1 MKKCTNNRTMS
12 FRRLLSLLLG
22 LVLFMELLP
31 GGLTVVGDASDA
43 VTVTVD
49 GAKTTQVTLPQSGR
63 VTLEA
68 ASETGDT
75 DYQWQIQLDGD
86 WVNIYDATAATL
98 TLTYAMVSPAL
109 EGGSAAVRCA
119 VGGESA
125 SDAVRVTVS
134 YDVEADSADLNRQKD
149 ELAQGMSAAAA
160 PRRTQRRS
168 LRSGAPEYI
177 NITVNYLDAVTGLPI
192 YTGFSATING
202 GKPYSQT
209 VLSPTYLG
217 YAPYWN
223 PGDPDTTDP
232 GAATESAQSL
242 TLSVGADYTGETYT
256 VNVYYKAIAVP
267 YAVRYYF
274 QNIHDDMYTEN
285 VDYYRQSSDLTG
297 TIIANDDLK
306 LDEDRARGFTK
317 LYHYPEAVAADGSTV
332 FECYYDRNYYQVKL
346 DANGGYGSEHV
357 YARYGTPF
365 VATTPTRHGYRFAG
379 WDKLGEDGKGDGKA
393 DNPLPTT
400 VPAENASYIALW
412 ESADTTYT
420 VVYWLKKPESNS
432 KLTAECTAEDMTY
445 ITSVTVD
452 AKAGDI
458 VNPRNDPDH
467 MGIYSPKLEESTYI
481 CDNRDHMADPNKHTD
496 ACKLGSTLRHYV
508 YDGTQMQVEVQGD
521 GSTVI
526 NTVYSRREYTL
537 RFYYGCASNDS
548 GTPHYYV
555 VGGSTYNFGNKDEKT
570 HPCPDVS
577 DYNDMTLL
585 ERVKSV
591 WGEVQVPDGED
602 MSSLISEEHRAA
614 YKLGTLPEDGSY
626 NSSQRK
632 YYYLEFTAPYGAD
645 ISDLWPS
652 EVFDNVPLTDAEKVK
667 HTSNGGSSHLD
678 NDGWGN
684 YAYFA
689 GWNGEFNIK
698 YTQDHSNS
706 TIKCY
711 YPLLDDTLLYDESRI
726 STYGDHS
733 QVSFLAFFDNG
744 ANVKWSIPR
753 QWIYKLYVEVLP
765 GHEEDAGVVPRTVDG
780 VPRYYMLYD
789 TVFANDDN
797 TTIGHQTDPPLP
809 GFTCMRDKTGGSE
822 PETNEP
828 LADGRESYTAN
839 FYYNRNSYTL
849 TAQNYDEIIQ
859 YNDVLYQADL
869 DRRMYDLLLM
879 PYPKPLEKYA
889 YELGGWYTSPGCFPG
904 SEYVPGSTMP
914 AHNVAL
920 YAGWKPVQRTVKM
933 FLSLADMREYQA
945 KGDDAQVHYYTQV
958 VDHGS
963 TLGEIAD
970 PTDPS
975 GHEYT
980 FGGWFYEKS
989 GKKVALTPT
998 DTAVKEDL
1006 LVYAEWSH
1014 LTAQPYLIH
1023 YVLKETADAEWKALL
1038 GHASLFSP
1046 EDGKAYTVTN
1056 GSGESRTYIYY
1067 AGEGGGYHQQIA
1079 ADSRGYANQGST
1091 RTFYPKAGD
1100 PYNQLYSGFNTG
1112 HYPTLASHSI
1122 TMEEDTPS
1130 NPTVN
1135 VFTFYYVHAATVSYK
1150 VEYRYHDTGELIESE
1165 STGTGSVEKETSKA
1179 VVTERFAVVKDCV
1192 PDAFYKRLVL
1202 AVVRGEDGTY
1212 VGSPDNVVTFYY
1224 TKNIENAYYAI
1235 HYMLQNVDAATDV
1248 PQSEGSGTYSNYT
1261 ESTVYTEGIGQ
1272 ISATISITPQKFSGF
1287 TMRDTAVVRWG
1298 NSSNTVPVNA
1308 GAFSLTVQKEGT
1320 ELYVFYT
1327 RNTQNYVVRYL
1338 RYGSNPHTTRP
1349 EDELAASKTSSGK
1362 YGAVVSEKAATIEGY
1377 NCVSNLS
1384 QSIVLRPDN
1393 SQNEIIFY
1401 YEPLQYTVEYR
1412 VWAYGG
1418 GTLNNTLEVV
1428 EGKNS
1433 FKGATPAAKSGY
1445 TFDGWYQN
1453 AECTIPVR
1461 EKGTMDDATGKLTP
1475 KRSELLPAPQTNVFY
1490 ARFKAVYG
1498 NVTITREATEDESNG
1513 VGTYV
1518 YRLTSEDNPA
1528 YVVEV
1533 TVAKGGSTT
1542 VYDLPC
1548 GSYKVEQVNS
1558 WSWRYADGAQ
1568 TVEIQQDKPK
1578 TVTFDGA
1585 AVKEKWLTG
1594 SSDAVVNRREA

>member
-63 VTLEA
+63 ITLEA

-98 TLTYAMVSPAL
+98 ALTYAMVSPAL
-109 EGGSAAVRCA
+109 EKGSAAVRCA
-119 VGGESA
+119 VGGESV

-134 YDVEADSADLNRQKD
+134 YDVEADSADLNRQK
-149 ELAQGMSAAAA
+149 EALAQGVSAAAA

-177 NITVNYLDAVTGLPI
+177 NVTVNYLDAVTSLPI
-192 YTGFSATING
+192 YTGFSATIKG
-202 GKPYSQT
+202 GELYSQT

-223 PGDPDTTDP
+223 PTDPATTDP
-232 GAATESAQSL
+232 NTAMVSAQSL
-242 TLSVGADYTGETYT
+242 ALSVGAEYTEATYT

-285 VDYYRQSSDLTG
+285 VDLYRRGSALTG

-306 LDEDRARGFTK
+306 LDEERARGFTK

-379 WDKLGEDGKGDGKA
+379 WDKLGENGEGDGKA
-393 DNPLPTT
+393 DALSST
-400 VPAENASYIALW
+400 VPAENASYKALW

-420 VVYWLKKPESNS
+420 VVYWLKNAEGSEYDYMGSQKRSAVAGEVVSGDASWLTADSNICGLTEDGGHIHNEGCKPELFRHSQYEKADEN
-432 KLTAECTAEDMTY
+432 
-445 ITSVTVD
+445 VT
-452 AKAGDI
+452 I
-458 VNPRNDPDH
+458 
-467 MGIYSPKLEESTYI
+467 E
-481 CDNRDHMADPNKHTD
+481 
-496 ACKLGSTLRHYV
+496 
-508 YDGTQMQVEVQGD
+508 GD
-521 GSTVI
+521 GST
-526 NTVYSRREYTL
+526 TVNIYYTRKSYTL
-537 RFYYGCASNDS
+537 RFYYGHAWNDS
-548 GTPHYYV
+548 GTPRYYV
-555 VGGSTYNFGNKDEKT
+555 VGGSTYNFGNIA
-570 HPCPDVS
+570 HQCPDVS

-585 ERVKSV
+585 ERVKGE

-614 YKLGTLPEDGSY
+614 YTLGTLPEDGSY
-626 NSSQRK
+626 NSNQHK

-652 EVFDNVPLTDAEKVK
+652 EVFNKVPLTDAEKAT
-667 HTSNGGSSHLD
+667 HTSNGGSGHLD

-698 YTQDHSNS
+698 YTQDNSNS

-726 STYGDHS
+726 STYGDS
-733 QVSFLAFFDNG
+733 DRVSFLAFFDNG

-839 FYYNRNSYTL
+839 FYYNRNRYTL

-869 DRRMYDLLLM
+869 DRKMYDLLLM

-889 YELGGWYTSPGCFPG
+889 YKLGGWYTSPGCFPG

-914 AHNVAL
+914 EHDISL
-920 YAGWKPVQRTVKM
+920 YAKWEPVTYTVRLFKNRK
-933 FLSLADMREYQA
+933 DMETYQTTGNEA
-945 KGDDAQVHYYTQV
+945 LVYHTQV

-998 DTAVKEDL
+998 DTAVKENL

-1023 YVLKETADAEWKALL
+1023 YVLKETADEEWKALL
-1038 GHASLFSP
+1038 DHASLFSP

-1067 AGEGGGYHQQIA
+1067 AGEGGGYHRQIA

-1100 PYNQLYSGFNTG
+1100 PYNQLYSGFNSG
-1112 HYPTLASHSI
+1112 YYPTLASHSI

-1135 VFTFYYVHAATVSYK
+1135 VFTFYYVHAAKVSYK
-1150 VEYRYHDTGELIESE
+1150 VEYRYHDTGELIES
-1165 STGTGSVEKETSKA
+1165 TTADGTGFVKKETSKA
-1179 VVTERFAVVKDCV
+1179 VVTERFAVVKDYV

-1202 AVVRGEDGTY
+1202 AVVEDGKGGY

-1224 TKNIENAYYAI
+1224 TKNIENAYYAV
-1235 HYMLQNVDAATDV
+1235 HYMLQNVDAATDELSLK
-1248 PQSEGSGTYSNYT
+1248 QDGTYANYT

-1272 ISATISITPQKFSGF
+1272 IGATISITPQEFGGF
-1287 TMRDTAVVRWG
+1287 TMRSTASVRCGGSSDTVQ
-1298 NSSNTVPVNA
+1298 VNDA

-1338 RYGSNPHTTRP
+1338 RYGSNPHSTQP
-1349 EDELAASKTSSGK
+1349 GDELADSKTGNGK
-1362 YGAVVSEKAATIEGY
+1362 YGAVVTATAESIDGY
-1377 NCVSNLS
+1377 HCVSNLS

-1412 VWAYGG
+1412 VWAYNG
-1418 GTLNNTLEVV
+1418 GTLDNTLEVV
-1428 EGKNS
+1428 VEKNP
-1433 FKGATPAAKSGY
+1433 FKGATPTAKSGY
-1445 TFDGWYQN
+1445 TFVGWYQD
-1453 AECTIPVR
+1453 AACTIPVG
-1461 EKGTMDDATGKLTP
+1461 EKGTVDATGKLTP

-1498 NVTITREATEDESNG
+1498 NVTITREAREDESNG
-1513 VGTYV
+1513 DGTYV
-1518 YRLTSEDNPA
+1518 YRLTSKDNPA

-1533 TVAKGGSTT
+1533 TVPAGGSTT

-1548 GSYKVEQVNS
+1548 GSYTVEQVNS

-1568 TVEIQQDKPK
+1568 TVTVEDGKTE
-1578 TVTFDGA
+1578 TVTFDRS

>member
-119 VGGESA
+119 VGGESV

-134 YDVEADSADLNRQKD
+134 YDVEADSADLNRQK
-149 ELAQGMSAAAA
+149 EALAQGMSAAAA
-160 PRRTQRRS
+160 PRRTQRRAS
-168 LRSGAPEYI
+168 RSGAPEYI
-177 NITVNYLDAVTGLPI
+177 HVTVNYLDAVTGLPI
-192 YTGFSATING
+192 YTGFSATISG
-202 GKPYSQT
+202 GELYSQK

-223 PGDPDTTDP
+223 PDDPATADP
-232 GAATESAQSL
+232 STATVSAQSL
-242 TLSVGADYTGETYT
+242 ALSVRADYTGATYT

-274 QNIHDDMYTEN
+274 QNINDDMYTEN

-306 LDEDRARGFTK
+306 LDEEQARGFTK

-379 WDKLGEDGKGDGKA
+379 WDKLDENGKGDGDA
-393 DNPLPTT
+393 DALSST

-412 ESADTTYT
+412 KSADTTYT
-420 VVYWLKKPESNS
+420 VVYWLRNAEGTEYDYMGSQKRPAVAGEVVSGDASWLTADSYICGLTEDAGHTHGEGCKPE
-432 KLTAECTAEDMTY
+432 LFRH
-445 ITSVTVD
+445 SVYE
-452 AKAGDI
+452 KA
-458 VNPRNDPDH
+458 
-467 MGIYSPKLEESTYI
+467 
-481 CDNRDHMADPNKHTD
+481 
-496 ACKLGSTLRHYV
+496 
-508 YDGTQMQVEVQGD
+508 DGNVTIKGD
-521 GSTVI
+521 GST
-526 NTVYSRREYTL
+526 TVNLYYTRKSYTL
-537 RFYYGCASNDS
+537 RFYYAKEHVPAKDTDNPGDS
-548 GTPHYYV
+548 DTPIYYV
-555 VGGSTYNFGNKDEKT
+555 VGGSTRPFGFYQETGSCARPKKDGKTVNDVESLLYN
-570 HPCPDVS
+570 
-577 DYNDMTLL
+577 
-585 ERVKSV
+585 VKSGD
-591 WGEVQVPDGED
+591 WGVVSGLPTIQQPTGTAYTYTLGTYPDG
-602 MSSLISEEHRAA
+602 
-614 YKLGTLPEDGSY
+614 GGY
-626 NSSQRK
+626 NAKGDRFH
-632 YYYLEFTAPYGAD
+632 YLEFTVPYGTD
-645 ISDLWPS
+645 LLHLWPTE
-652 EVFDNVPLTDAEKVK
+652 EVFGQIQTARSGYNANKANE
-667 HTSNGGSSHLD
+667 HL
-678 NDGWGN
+678 GEGQWGH

-689 GWNGEFNIK
+689 GWNGEYNVK
-698 YTQDHSNS
+698 YTQEKTNS
-706 TIKCY
+706 TIKCL
-711 YPLLDDTLLYDESRI
+711 YPVLNDDLLYAEKLIGQWGDA
-726 STYGDHS
+726 ST
-733 QVSFLAFFDNG
+733 VNFLGFFDNG
-744 ANVKWSIPR
+744 ADVSWSIPR

-765 GHEEDAGVVPRTVDG
+765 GHETDEGVAARTVDG
-780 VPRYYMLYD
+780 VTRYYMLYD

-797 TTIGHQTDPPLP
+797 TTIKDQTDPPLP
-809 GFTCMRDKTGGSE
+809 GFTCMRDKDGGSE
-822 PETNEP
+822 PEPNGT

-849 TAQNYDEIIQ
+849 TAQNYDEIYTYDNIP
-859 YNDVLYQADL
+859 YQDSL
-869 DRRMYDLLLM
+869 DGWMHFLLLM
-879 PYPKPLEKYA
+879 RYPETLEKGA
-889 YELGGWYTSPGCFPG
+889 YTLGGWYTSPGCFPG
-904 SEYVPGSTMP
+904 SEYVSGSTMP
-914 AHNVAL
+914 EHDISL
-920 YAGWKPVQRTVKM
+920 YAKWEPVTYTVRLFKNRK
-933 FLSLADMREYQA
+933 DMETYQTTGNEDLIL
-945 KGDDAQVHYYTQV
+945 KQKTVN
-958 VDHGS
+958 HG
-963 TLGEIAD
+963 LVLDEID
-970 PTDPS
+970 EPTDDWS
-975 GHEYT
+975 GHGYS
-980 FGGWFYEKS
+980 FNGWFYLKN
-989 GKKVALTPT
+989 GKKTAFTPT
-998 DTAVKEDL
+998 DTAVKDNL
-1006 LVYAEWSH
+1006 LVYADWGSH
-1014 LTAQPYLIH
+1014 KAQPYLIH

-1038 GHASLFSP
+1038 DDASLFSP

-1067 AGEGGGYHQQIA
+1067 AGEGGGYHRQIA
-1079 ADSRGYANQGST
+1079 GDTRGYANQGST

-1100 PYNQLYSGFNTG
+1100 PYNQLYSGFNNSG
-1112 HYPTLASHSI
+1112 YYPTLASHSI
-1122 TMEEDTPS
+1122 TMGEEP
-1130 NPTVN
+1130 NVAAPTVN
-1135 VFTFYYVHAATVSYK
+1135 VFTFYYVHAAEVSYK
-1150 VEYRYHDTGELIESE
+1150 VEYRYHGTGELIKSE
-1165 STGTGSVEKETSKA
+1165 STGTGSVAKSTSKA
-1179 VVTERFAVVKDCV
+1179 VVTERFAVVKDYV

-1202 AVVRGEDGTY
+1202 AVVEDGNGGY

-1224 TKNIENAYYAI
+1224 TKDDKNAFCAV
-1235 HYMLQNVDAATDV
+1235 HYMLQNIDAASDE
-1248 PQSEGSGTYSNYT
+1248 PSLQPDGTYANYT
-1261 ESTVYTEGIGQ
+1261 ESTVHTEGIGE
-1272 ISATISITPQKFSGF
+1272 IGATLSITPQTFGGF
-1287 TMRDTAVVRWG
+1287 TMRSTASVRWG
-1298 NSSNTVPVNA
+1298 ESSATVQVNA

-1327 RNTQNYVVRYL
+1327 RNTQSYVVRYL
-1338 RYGSNPHTTRP
+1338 RYGSDPHSTQEGDVLHEPVRDT
-1349 EDELAASKTSSGK
+1349 GK
-1362 YGAVVSEKAATIEGY
+1362 YGAVVTAAAESIDGY
-1377 NCVSNLS
+1377 HCVSTVS
-1384 QSIVLRPDN
+1384 QSIVLRPDDR
-1393 SQNEIIFY
+1393 QNEIIFY

-1418 GTLNNTLEVV
+1418 GTLDNTLEVV

-1433 FKGATPAAKSGY
+1433 FEGTTPAAKSGY
-1445 TFDGWYQN
+1445 TFDGWYQD
-1453 AECTIPVR
+1453 AACTIPVR
-1461 EKGTMDDATGKLTP
+1461 EKGTVDATGKLTP
-1475 KRSELLPAPQTNVFY
+1475 KHSELLPAPRTNVFY

-1518 YRLTSEDNPA
+1518 YRLTSKDNPA

-1533 TVAKGGSTT
+1533 TVPKGGSTT

-1548 GSYKVEQVNS
+1548 GDYTVEQVNS
-1558 WSWRYADGAQ
+1558 WSWRYADGAPTVTVKESQ
-1568 TVEIQQDKPK
+1568 TE

-1594 SSDAVVNRREA
+1594 SSDAVVNRKGD

>member
-12 FRRLLSLLLG
+12 FRRLLALLLG

-68 ASETGDT
+68 TSETGDT

-86 WVNIYDATAATL
+86 WVNIYDATAASL

-119 VGGESA
+119 AGGESV

-134 YDVEADSADLNRQKD
+134 YDVEADAADLNRQK
-149 ELAQGMSAAAA
+149 EALAQGMSAAAA

-177 NITVNYLDAVTGLPI
+177 NITVNYLDAVTSLPI

-202 GKPYSQT
+202 GKPYSQK

-223 PGDPDTTDP
+223 PADPATTDP
-232 GAATESAQSL
+232 GTATESAQSL
-242 TLSVGADYTGETYT
+242 DLSVGEGYTGETYT

-297 TIIANDDLK
+297 AIIANDDLK

-365 VATTPTRHGYRFAG
+365 VATTPTRHGYSFAG
-379 WDKLGEDGKGDGKA
+379 WDKLGEGGVGDGKA
-393 DNPLPTT
+393 DALPTT
-400 VPAENASYIALW
+400 VPAENASYVALW

-420 VVYWLKKPESNS
+420 VVYWLKNAAGTEYDYMGSQKRSAVAGEVVSGDASWLTADSNICGLTEDGGHTHNKDCKPELFRHSQYEKADEN
-432 KLTAECTAEDMTY
+432 
-445 ITSVTVD
+445 VT
-452 AKAGDI
+452 I
-458 VNPRNDPDH
+458 
-467 MGIYSPKLEESTYI
+467 E
-481 CDNRDHMADPNKHTD
+481 
-496 ACKLGSTLRHYV
+496 
-508 YDGTQMQVEVQGD
+508 GD
-521 GSTVI
+521 GST
-526 NTVYSRREYTL
+526 TVNIYYTRKSYTL
-537 RFYYGCASNDS
+537 RFYYGHAWNDS
-548 GTPHYYV
+548 GTPRYYV
-555 VGGSTYNFGNKDEKT
+555 VGGSTYNFGNIA
-570 HPCPDVS
+570 HQCPKVG

-585 ERVKSV
+585 ERVKGE

-614 YKLGTLPEDGSY
+614 YTLGTLPEDGSY
-626 NSSQRK
+626 NSNQHK

-652 EVFDNVPLTDAEKVK
+652 EVFNKVPLTDAEKAT
-667 HTSNGGSSHLD
+667 HTSNGGSGHLD

-698 YTQDHSNS
+698 YTQDNSNS

-726 STYGDHS
+726 STYGDPNR
-733 QVSFLAFFDNG
+733 VSFLAFFDNG

-765 GHEEDAGVVPRTVDG
+765 GHEEDAGVAARTVDG

-797 TTIGHQTDPPLP
+797 TTIEHQTDPPLP
-809 GFTCMRDKTGGSE
+809 GFTCMRDKAGGSE

-914 AHNVAL
+914 EHDISL
-920 YAGWKPVQRTVKM
+920 YAKWKPVTYTVRLFKNRN
-933 FLSLADMREYQA
+933 DMETYQTTGNEA
-945 KGDDAQVHYYTQV
+945 LVHYTQV
-958 VDHGS
+958 VNHGS

-970 PTDPS
+970 PIDPS

-998 DTAVKEDL
+998 DTAVKENL

-1023 YVLKETADAEWKALL
+1023 YVLKETADAEWKKLL
-1038 GHASLFSP
+1038 DEASLYSP
-1046 EDGKAYTVTN
+1046 QDGKAYTVTN

-1067 AGEGGGYHQQIA
+1067 AGEGGGYHRQIA
-1079 ADSRGYANQGST
+1079 GDTRGYANQGST

-1100 PYNQLYSGFNTG
+1100 PYNQLYSGFNSG
-1112 HYPTLASHSI
+1112 YYPTLASHSI

-1150 VEYRYHDTGELIESE
+1150 VEYRYHDTGKLIESDA
-1165 STGTGSVEKETSKA
+1165 TGGTGVVEKETSKA
-1179 VVTERFAVVKDCV
+1179 VVTERFAVVEDYV

-1202 AVVRGEDGTY
+1202 AVVEDGNGGY
-1212 VGSPDNVVTFYY
+1212 MGSQDNVVTFYY
-1224 TKNIENAYYAI
+1224 TKNIENAYYAV
-1235 HYMLQNVDAATDV
+1235 HYMLQNVDAATDE

-1272 ISATISITPQKFSGF
+1272 IGATISITPQEFSGF
-1287 TMRDTAVVRWG
+1287 TMRSTASVRCGGSSDTVQ
-1298 NSSNTVPVNA
+1298 VNDA

-1338 RYGSNPHTTRP
+1338 RYGSDPHTTRP
-1349 EDELAASKTSSGK
+1349 EDELAASKTDSGK
-1362 YGAVVSEKAATIEGY
+1362 YGAVVTATAKSIDGY
-1377 NCVSNLS
+1377 HCVSNLS

-1412 VWAYGG
+1412 VWAYNG

-1445 TFDGWYQN
+1445 TFVGWYQD
-1453 AECTIPVR
+1453 AACTIPVG
-1461 EKGTMDDATGKLTP
+1461 EKGKVDTDTKKLTP

-1498 NVTITREATEDESNG
+1498 NVTIERKATEDESNG
-1513 VGTYV
+1513 NGTYV
-1518 YRLTSEDNPA
+1518 YRLTSKDNPA

-1533 TVAKGGSTT
+1533 TVPAGGSTT
-1542 VYDLPC
+1542 VHDLPC
-1548 GSYKVEQVNS
+1548 GDYTVEQVNS
-1558 WSWRYADGAQ
+1558 WSWRYSDREQ
-1568 TVEIQQDKPK
+1568 TVEIKQDKTQ
-1578 TVTFDGA
+1578 TVTFTGS

-1594 SSDAVVNRREA
+1594 SSDAVVNRKGD

>member
-49 GAKTTQVTLPQSGR
+49 GAKTAQVTLPQSGR
-63 VTLEA
+63 VTMEA
-68 ASETGDT
+68 ASETGDM
-75 DYQWQIQLDGD
+75 DYQWQILLDGD

-109 EGGSAAVRCA
+109 EKGSAMVRCA

-125 SDAVRVTVS
+125 SDPVKVTVA
-134 YDVEADSADLNRQKD
+134 YDVEADAAALNRQRD
-149 ELAQGMSAAAA
+149 ELTQETSAAAA
-160 PRRTQRRS
+160 PRRTPRRAA
-168 LRSGAPEYI
+168 RSSAPEYI
-177 NITVNYLDAVTGLPI
+177 NVTVNYLDAVTRLPI
-192 YTGFSATING
+192 YTGFSATIKSG
-202 GKPYSQT
+202 EPYSQK

-223 PGDPDTTDP
+223 PGDPDTADP
-232 GAATESAQSL
+232 NTATVSAQSL
-242 TLSVGADYTGETYT
+242 DLSVGKDYTGETYT
-256 VNVYYKAIAVP
+256 VNVYYKAIAVS

-274 QNIHDDMYTEN
+274 QNIHDDMYSEN
-285 VDYYRQSSDLTG
+285 VDYYRRGSALTG
-297 TIIANDDLK
+297 TIIANEALG
-306 LDEDRARGFTK
+306 LDEEKTRGFTK

-365 VATTPTRHGYRFAG
+365 VATTPTRHGYRFVG
-379 WDKLGEDGKGDGKA
+379 WDKLDENGVGDGKT
-393 DNPLPTT
+393 DELPTT

-420 VVYWLKKPESNS
+420 VVYWLKNAAGTEYDYMGSQKRSAVAGEVVSGDASWLTADSYICGLTGDAGHTHNEGCKPE
-432 KLTAECTAEDMTY
+432 LFRH
-445 ITSVTVD
+445 SVYE
-452 AKAGDI
+452 
-458 VNPRNDPDH
+458 R
-467 MGIYSPKLEESTYI
+467 
-481 CDNRDHMADPNKHTD
+481 ADKNVTI
-496 ACKLGSTLRHYV
+496 
-508 YDGTQMQVEVQGD
+508 EGD
-521 GSTVI
+521 GST
-526 NTVYSRREYTL
+526 TVNIYYTRKSYTL
-537 RFYYGCASNDS
+537 RFYYGHAWNDS
-548 GTPHYYV
+548 GTPRYYV
-555 VGGSTYNFGNKDEKT
+555 VGGSTYNFGNKDEKG
-570 HPCPDVS
+570 HPCPDADS
-577 DYNDMTLL
+577 YSDMTLL
-585 ERVKSV
+585 EKVKGE

-602 MSSLISEEHRAA
+602 MSSLISEEHKAA
-614 YKLGTLPEDGSY
+614 YTLGTLPEDGSY
-626 NSSQRK
+626 NSNQHK

-645 ISDLWPS
+645 ISALWPS
-652 EVFDNVPLTDAEKVK
+652 EVFNKVPLTDAEKAT
-667 HTSNGGSSHLD
+667 HTSNGGSGHLD

-698 YTQDHSNS
+698 YTQDNSNS

-726 STYGDHS
+726 STYGDPDR
-733 QVSFLAFFDNG
+733 VSFLAFFDNG

-765 GHEEDAGVVPRTVDG
+765 GHEKDEGVAARTVDG
-780 VPRYYMLYD
+780 VTRYYMLYD
-789 TVFANDDN
+789 TVLANDDN
-797 TTIGHQTDPPLP
+797 KDIEHQTDPPLP
-809 GFTCMRDKTGGSE
+809 GFTCMRNKTGGSE
-822 PETNEP
+822 PEPNGT

-839 FYYNRNSYTL
+839 FYYNRNRYTL
-849 TAQNYDEIIQ
+849 TAQNYDEINTFDNIP
-859 YNDVLYQADL
+859 YQDSL
-869 DRRMYDLLLM
+869 DGWMHFLLPM
-879 PYPKPLEKYA
+879 NYPKTLEEHA
-889 YELGGWYTSPGCFPG
+889 YEPGGWYTSPGCFPG
-904 SEYVPGSTMP
+904 SEYVSGSTMP
-914 AHNVAL
+914 EHDISL
-920 YAGWKPVQRTVKM
+920 YAKWEPKTYTVRLFKNREAMETYQTTGDEGLVLWKRTVN
-933 FLSLADMREYQA
+933 
-945 KGDDAQVHYYTQV
+945 
-958 VDHGS
+958 HG
-963 TLGEIAD
+963 LVLDEIDD
-970 PTDPS
+970 PTDDWS
-975 GHEYT
+975 GHGYS
-980 FGGWFYEKS
+980 FNGWFYLKN
-989 GKKVALTPT
+989 GKKTAFTPA
-998 DTAVKEDL
+998 DTAVKDDL
-1006 LVYAEWSH
+1006 LVYADWGSH
-1014 LTAQPYLIH
+1014 KAQPYLIH
-1023 YVLKETADAEWKALL
+1023 YVLKETADAEWRALL
-1038 GHASLFSP
+1038 DDASLFSP

-1067 AGEGGGYHQQIA
+1067 AGEGGGYHRQIA
-1079 ADSRGYANQGST
+1079 GDTRGYANQGST

-1100 PYNQLYSGFNTG
+1100 PYNQMYSGFNSG
-1112 HYPTLASHSI
+1112 YYPTLASHSI
-1122 TMEEDTPS
+1122 TMGEEP
-1130 NPTVN
+1130 NVAAPTVN

-1165 STGTGSVEKETSKA
+1165 STGTGSVAKSTSKA

-1224 TKNIENAYYAI
+1224 TKNIENAYYAV

-1248 PQSEGSGTYSNYT
+1248 PSLRTDGTYANYT

-1272 ISATISITPQKFSGF
+1272 IGATISITPQEFSGF
-1287 TMRDTAVVRWG
+1287 TMRDTASVRWG
-1298 NSSNTVPVNA
+1298 DNSGTVQVNA

-1338 RYGSNPHTTRP
+1338 RYGSDPHKPQPGDVLHAPVNGT
-1349 EDELAASKTSSGK
+1349 GK
-1362 YGAVVSEKAATIEGY
+1362 YGAVVTAAAESIDGY
-1377 NCVSNLS
+1377 HCVSTVS
-1384 QSIVLRPDN
+1384 QSIVLRPDDR
-1393 SQNEIIFY
+1393 QNEIIFY

-1428 EGKNS
+1428 EEKNP
-1433 FKGATPAAKSGY
+1433 FEGAMPTAKSGY

-1453 AECTIPVR
+1453 AECTIPVG
-1461 EKGTMDDATGKLTP
+1461 EKGTVDDATDKLTP

-1498 NVTITREATEDESNG
+1498 NVTIERKATEDESNG

-1518 YRLTSEDNPA
+1518 YRLTSKDNPA

-1533 TVAKGGSTT
+1533 TVPKGGSTT

-1548 GSYKVEQVNS
+1548 GDYTVEQVKS
-1558 WSWRYADGAQ
+1558 WSWRYSDREQ
-1568 TVEIQQDKPK
+1568 TVEIEKDQTK

-1585 AVKEKWLTG
+1585 AVKKKWLTG

>member
-49 GAKTTQVTLPQSGR
+49 GAKATQVTLPQSGR

-86 WVNIYDATAATL
+86 WVNIHDATAATL

-109 EGGSAAVRCA
+109 EKGSAMVRCA

-125 SDAVRVTVS
+125 SDPVKVTVS
-134 YDVEADSADLNRQKD
+134 YDVEADAAALNRQRD
-149 ELAQGMSAAAA
+149 ELTQETSAAAAA
-160 PRRTQRRS
+160 PRRTQRRAS
-168 LRSGAPEYI
+168 RSSAPEYI
-177 NITVNYLDAVTGLPI
+177 NVTVNYLDAVTKLPI
-192 YTGFSATING
+192 YTGFSATIKSG
-202 GKPYSQT
+202 EPYSQK

-223 PGDPDTTDP
+223 PDDPDTTDP
-232 GAATESAQSL
+232 NTATVSAQSL
-242 TLSVGADYTGETYT
+242 ALSVGADYTEGTYT

-274 QNIHDDMYTEN
+274 QNINDDMYTEN
-285 VDYYRQSSDLTG
+285 VDYYRRDSALTG
-297 TIIANDDLK
+297 TIIANEALG
-306 LDEDRARGFTK
+306 LGEEQTRGFTK
-317 LYHYPEAVAADGSTV
+317 LYHYPEAVAEDGSTV

-379 WDKLGEDGKGDGKA
+379 WDKLDENGVGDGKA
-393 DNPLPTT
+393 DALPSAI
-400 VPAENASYIALW
+400 PAENASYIALW

-420 VVYWLKKPESNS
+420 VVYWLKNAAGTEYDYMGSQKRSAVAGEVVSGDASWLTADSYICGLTEDAGHTHNEGCKPE
-432 KLTAECTAEDMTY
+432 LFRH
-445 ITSVTVD
+445 SVYE
-452 AKAGDI
+452 KA
-458 VNPRNDPDH
+458 
-467 MGIYSPKLEESTYI
+467 
-481 CDNRDHMADPNKHTD
+481 
-496 ACKLGSTLRHYV
+496 
-508 YDGTQMQVEVQGD
+508 DGNVTIEGD
-521 GSTVI
+521 GST
-526 NTVYSRREYTL
+526 TVNIYYTRKSYTL
-537 RFYYGCASNDS
+537 RFYYAKEYVPANDTVNS
-548 GTPHYYV
+548 PANPSDTPVYSV
-555 VGGSTYNFGNKDEKT
+555 VGGSTRPFGFYQETGSCARPKKDGKTVNDVESLLYN
-570 HPCPDVS
+570 
-577 DYNDMTLL
+577 
-585 ERVKSV
+585 VKSGD
-591 WGEVQVPDGED
+591 WGEVAELPTIQQPTGTAYTYTLGTYPDG
-602 MSSLISEEHRAA
+602 
-614 YKLGTLPEDGSY
+614 GGY
-626 NSSQRK
+626 NAKGDRFH
-632 YYYLEFTAPYGAD
+632 YLEFTVPYGTD
-645 ISDLWPS
+645 LLHLWPTE
-652 EVFDNVPLTDAEKVK
+652 EVFGQIKTARSGYDQNKANE
-667 HTSNGGSSHLD
+667 HL
-678 NDGWGN
+678 GEGQWGH

-689 GWNGEFNIK
+689 GWNGEYNVK
-698 YTQDHSNS
+698 YTQEKTNS
-706 TIKCY
+706 TIKCL
-711 YPLLDDTLLYDESRI
+711 YPVLNDDLLYAEKLIGQWGDA
-726 STYGDHS
+726 ST
-733 QVSFLAFFDNG
+733 VNFLGFFDNG
-744 ANVKWSIPR
+744 ANVRWSIPR

-765 GHEEDAGVVPRTVDG
+765 GHEKDEGVAARTVDG
-780 VPRYYMLYD
+780 VTRYYMLYD

-797 TTIGHQTDPPLP
+797 KDIEHQTDPPLP

-822 PETNEP
+822 REP
-828 LADGRESYTAN
+828 NGTLADGRESYTAN

-849 TAQNYDEIIQ
+849 TAHNYDEINTYDNIP
-859 YNDVLYQADL
+859 YQDSL
-869 DRRMYDLLLM
+869 DDWMNILLLM
-879 PYPKPLEKYA
+879 PYPKPLEEHA
-889 YELGGWYTSPGCFPG
+889 YKLGGWYTSPGCFPG

-914 AHNVAL
+914 EHDISL
-920 YAGWKPVQRTVKM
+920 YAKWEPKTYTVRLFKNREAMETYQTTGDETLVIEKRTVNHG
-933 FLSLADMREYQA
+933 LALD
-945 KGDDAQVHYYTQV
+945 
-958 VDHGS
+958 
-963 TLGEIAD
+963 EIDD
-970 PTDPS
+970 PTDDWS
-975 GHEYT
+975 GHGYS
-980 FGGWFYEKS
+980 FNGWFYLKN
-989 GKKVALTPT
+989 GKKTAFTPA
-998 DTAVKEDL
+998 DTAVKDDL
-1006 LVYAEWSH
+1006 LVYADWGSH
-1014 LTAQPYLIH
+1014 KAQPYLIH

-1038 GHASLFSP
+1038 DDASLFSP

-1067 AGEGGGYHQQIA
+1067 AGEGGGYHRQIA

-1100 PYNQLYSGFNTG
+1100 PYNQMYSGFNSG
-1112 HYPTLASHSI
+1112 YYPTLASHSI
-1122 TMEEDTPS
+1122 TMGEEPNVAS
-1130 NPTVN
+1130 PTVN
-1135 VFTFYYVHAATVSYK
+1135 VFTFYYVYAATVSYK
-1150 VEYRYHDTGELIESE
+1150 VEYRYHDTGKLIESE
-1165 STGTGSVEKETSKA
+1165 STGTGFVAKSTSKA

-1202 AVVRGEDGTY
+1202 AVVEDGSGGY

-1235 HYMLQNVDAATDV
+1235 HYMLQNVDAATDE
-1248 PQSEGSGTYSNYT
+1248 PSLRTDGTYANYT

-1272 ISATISITPQKFSGF
+1272 IGATISITPQTFGGF
-1287 TMRDTAVVRWG
+1287 TMRDTASVRWG
-1298 NSSNTVPVNA
+1298 DSSDTVQVNA
-1308 GAFSLTVQKEGT
+1308 GAFSLTVRKEGT

-1338 RYGSNPHTTRP
+1338 RYGSDPHSTQQG
-1349 EDELAASKTSSGK
+1349 DVLHADASGTGK
-1362 YGAVVSEKAATIEGY
+1362 YGAVVTAAAESIDGY
-1377 NCVSNLS
+1377 HCVSTVS

-1418 GTLNNTLEVV
+1418 GTLDNTLEVV

-1433 FKGATPAAKSGY
+1433 FEGTTPAAKSGY
-1445 TFDGWYQN
+1445 TFDGWYQD

-1461 EKGTMDDATGKLTP
+1461 EKGTVDDATGKLKP
-1475 KRSELLPAPQTNVFY
+1475 ERSELLPAPRTNVFY

-1498 NVTITREATEDESNG
+1498 NVTIIREATEDESNG

-1518 YRLTSEDNPA
+1518 YRLTSKDNPA

-1533 TVAKGGSTT
+1533 TVPKGGSTT

-1558 WSWRYADGAQ
+1558 WSWRYSDREQ
-1568 TVEIQQDKPK
+1568 TVEIEKDQTK
-1578 TVTFDGA
+1578 TVTFAGA
-1585 AVKEKWLTG
+1585 STKDKWLTG
-1594 SSDAVVNRREA
+1594 SSDAVVNRKGD

>member
-1 MKKCTNNRTMS
+1 MKKCINNRTMS

-75 DYQWQIQLDGD
+75 DYQWQIQLDGA
-86 WVNIYDATAATL
+86 WVSIYDATAATL

-109 EGGSAAVRCA
+109 EKGSAMVRCA

-125 SDAVRVTVS
+125 SDPVKVTVS
-134 YDVEADSADLNRQKD
+134 YDVEADAAALNRQRD
-149 ELAQGMSAAAA
+149 ELTQETSAAAA
-160 PRRTQRRS
+160 PRRTPRRAS
-168 LRSGAPEYI
+168 RSSAPEYI
-177 NITVNYLDAVTGLPI
+177 NVTVNYLDAVTRLPI
-192 YTGFSATING
+192 YTGFSATIKSG
-202 GKPYSQT
+202 EPYSQT

-217 YAPYWN
+217 YAPYWSAEN
-223 PGDPDTTDP
+223 PDTADP
-232 GAATESAQSL
+232 NTATESAQSL
-242 TLSVGADYTGETYT
+242 ALSVGAGYTGETYT
-256 VNVYYKAIAVP
+256 VNVYYKAIAVS

-285 VDYYRQSSDLTG
+285 VDYYRQDRALTG
-297 TIIANDDLK
+297 TIIANEALG
-306 LDEDRARGFTK
+306 LGEEQTRGFTK

-379 WDKLGEDGKGDGKA
+379 WDKLNEKGEGDGKA
-393 DNPLPTT
+393 DALPTT

-420 VVYWLKKPESNS
+420 VVYWLKNAAGTEYDYMGSEKRSAVAGEVVSGDASWLTADSYICGLTEDAGHTHNEGCKPELFRHSEYEKADEN
-432 KLTAECTAEDMTY
+432 
-445 ITSVTVD
+445 VTI
-452 AKAGDI
+452 K
-458 VNPRNDPDH
+458 
-467 MGIYSPKLEESTYI
+467 
-481 CDNRDHMADPNKHTD
+481 
-496 ACKLGSTLRHYV
+496 
-508 YDGTQMQVEVQGD
+508 GD
-521 GSTVI
+521 GST
-526 NTVYSRREYTL
+526 TVNIYYTRKSYTL
-537 RFYYGCASNDS
+537 RFYYAKEYVPAEDTVKP
-548 GTPHYYV
+548 GTSDTPIYYV
-555 VGGSTYNFGNKDEKT
+555 VGGSTRPFGFYQETGVCARPKKDGKTVNDVESLLYNVQSGDWGVVAELPT
-570 HPCPDVS
+570 IQQPTGTA
-577 DYNDMTLL
+577 YTYTL
-585 ERVKSV
+585 
-591 WGEVQVPDGED
+591 GTYPDG
-602 MSSLISEEHRAA
+602 
-614 YKLGTLPEDGSY
+614 GGY
-626 NSSQRK
+626 NAKGDRFH
-632 YYYLEFTAPYGAD
+632 YLEFTVPYGTD
-645 ISDLWPS
+645 LLHLWPTE
-652 EVFDNVPLTDAEKVK
+652 EVFGQIKTARSGYDANKANE
-667 HTSNGGSSHLD
+667 HL
-678 NDGWGN
+678 GEGQWGH

-689 GWNGEFNIK
+689 GWNGEYNVK
-698 YTQDHSNS
+698 YTQEKINF
-706 TIKCY
+706 TIKCL
-711 YPLLDDTLLYDESRI
+711 YPVLNDDLLYDEELI
-726 STYGDHS
+726 GQWGDAST
-733 QVSFLAFFDNG
+733 VNFLGFFDNG
-744 ANVKWSIPR
+744 ADVKWSIPR

-765 GHEEDAGVVPRTVDG
+765 GHEKDEGVAARTVDG
-780 VPRYYMLYD
+780 VTRYYMLYD

-797 TTIGHQTDPPLP
+797 TTIEHQTDPPLP
-809 GFTCMRDKTGGSE
+809 GFTCMRNKTGGSE

-914 AHNVAL
+914 EHDISL
-920 YAGWKPVQRTVKM
+920 YAKWEPVTYTVRLFKNRK
-933 FLSLADMREYQA
+933 DMETYQTTGNEA
-945 KGDDAQVHYYTQV
+945 LVYHTQV

-998 DTAVKEDL
+998 DTAVKENL

-1023 YVLKETADAEWKALL
+1023 YVLKETADAEWKKLL
-1038 GHASLFSP
+1038 DDASLYSP
-1046 EDGKAYTVTN
+1046 QDGKAYTVTN

-1067 AGEGGGYHQQIA
+1067 AGEGGGYHRQIA

-1100 PYNQLYSGFNTG
+1100 PYNQLYSGFNSG
-1112 HYPTLASHSI
+1112 YYPTLASHSI

-1150 VEYRYHDTGELIESE
+1150 VEYRYHGTGELIESDA
-1165 STGTGSVEKETSKA
+1165 TGTGSVEKETSKA
-1179 VVTERFAVVKDCV
+1179 VVTERFAVVKDYV

-1202 AVVRGEDGTY
+1202 AVVEDGNGGY
-1212 VGSPDNVVTFYY
+1212 MGSPDNVVTFYY
-1224 TKNIENAYYAI
+1224 TKNIENAYYAV
-1235 HYMLQNVDAATDV
+1235 HYMLQNVDAATDE
-1248 PQSEGSGTYSNYT
+1248 PQSVGPGIYSNYT
-1261 ESTVYTEGIGQ
+1261 ESTVYTEGI
-1272 ISATISITPQKFSGF
+1272 SAINAYINVTPQTFSGF

-1298 NSSNTVPVNA
+1298 TDDANRREDTLENGTFTFKVRD
-1308 GAFSLTVQKEGT
+1308 EGT

-1327 RNTQNYVVRYL
+1327 RNTQTYTTYYL
-1338 RYGSNPHTTRP
+1338 RYGSNPHSTQPGDVLHAPVSGT
-1349 EDELAASKTSSGK
+1349 GK
-1362 YGAVVSEKAATIEGY
+1362 YGAVVTAAAESIDGY

-1428 EGKNS
+1428 EGNNAFRGS
-1433 FKGATPAAKSGY
+1433 VPTAKSGY
-1445 TFDGWYQN
+1445 TFVGWYQD
-1453 AECTIPVR
+1453 AACTIPVG
-1461 EKGTMDDATGKLTP
+1461 EKGTVDDATGQLTP
-1475 KRSELLPAPQTNVFY
+1475 ERSELLPAPQTNVFY

-1498 NVTITREATEDESNG
+1498 NVTITREAKEDESNG

-1518 YRLTSEDNPA
+1518 YRLTSKDNPA

-1533 TVAKGGSTT
+1533 TVPKGGSTT

-1548 GSYKVEQVNS
+1548 GSYTVEQVNS

-1568 TVEIQQDKPK
+1568 TVTVEDSQTK
-1578 TVTFDGA
+1578 TVTFDRA

>member
-68 ASETGDT
+68 ASETGDA
-75 DYQWQIQLDGD
+75 DYQWQIQLDGA

-119 VGGESA
+119 VGGESV

-134 YDVEADSADLNRQKD
+134 YDVEADSADLNRQRD
-149 ELAQGMSAAAA
+149 ELTQGMSAAAA

-177 NITVNYLDAVTGLPI
+177 NVTVNYLDAVTSLPI
-192 YTGFSATING
+192 YTGFSATIKG
-202 GKPYSQT
+202 GELYSQT

-223 PGDPDTTDP
+223 PTDPATTDP
-232 GAATESAQSL
+232 GTAMESAQSL

-285 VDYYRQSSDLTG
+285 VDYYRQSSALTG
-297 TIIANDDLK
+297 TIIANEALG
-306 LDEDRARGFTK
+306 LGEEQTRGFTK

-379 WDKLGEDGKGDGKA
+379 WDKLDENGVGDGEEDA
-393 DNPLPTT
+393 LPTT

-432 KLTAECTAEDMTY
+432 KPAAQCTAEDMTY
-445 ITSVTVD
+445 ITNVTVD

-458 VNPRNDPDH
+458 VNPHNDSDH
-467 MGIYSPKLEESTYI
+467 TGNYSPKLEESTYI
-481 CDNRDHMADPNKHTD
+481 CDNRDHMADPSKHTD

-508 YDGTQMQVEVQGD
+508 YDNTQMQVEVQGD

-537 RFYYGCASNDS
+537 RFYYGYASNDN

-570 HPCPDVS
+570 HPCPDAGS
-577 DYNDMTLL
+577 YSDMTLL
-585 ERVKSV
+585 ERVKDV
-591 WGEVQVPDGED
+591 WGEVQVPEGAD

-614 YKLGTLPEDGSY
+614 YTLGTLQAEGDSY
-626 NSSQRK
+626 NSNQRK

-698 YTQDHSNS
+698 YTQDNSNS

-726 STYGDHS
+726 STYGDPNR
-733 QVSFLAFFDNG
+733 VSFLAFFDNG
-744 ANVKWSIPR
+744 ANVSWSIPIA
-753 QWIYKLYVEVLP
+753 WHYELYLP
-765 GHEEDAGVVPRTVDG
+765 TLDNKETEGSVQKDG
-780 VPRYYMLYD
+780 VYYTLYK
-789 TVFANDDN
+789 TVEANDNNYD
-797 TTIGHQTDPPLP
+797 IGQQTCPPLP
-809 GFTCMRDKTGGSE
+809 GFTAPASKDGTKIVHKEGMS
-822 PETNEP
+822 
-828 LADGRESYTAN
+828 DGRPSI
-839 FYYNRNSYTL
+839 
-849 TAQNYDEIIQ
+849 TAQYYYTRNEYKLTLQNHNQIETKTVPYGD
-859 YNDVLYQADL
+859 DL
-869 DRRMYDLLLM
+869 DGRVDSTRVE
-879 PYPKPLEKYA
+879 YPDTLERDA
-889 YELGGWYTSPGCFPG
+889 YTFSGWYTSSGHYEG

-933 FLSLADMREYQA
+933 FRSLADMRAYQETG
-945 KGDDAQVHYYTQV
+945 KEELVYHTQV

-998 DTAVKEDL
+998 DTAVKENL

-1023 YVLKETADAEWKALL
+1023 YVLKETADEEWKKLL
-1038 GHASLFSP
+1038 GEASLYSP

-1067 AGEGGGYHQQIA
+1067 AGEGGGYHRQIA

-1100 PYNQLYSGFNTG
+1100 PYNQLYSGFNSG
-1112 HYPTLASHSI
+1112 YYPTLASHSI
-1122 TMEEDTPS
+1122 TMGEEP
-1130 NPTVN
+1130 NVAAPTVN
-1135 VFTFYYVHAATVSYK
+1135 VFTFYYVHAAEVSYK
-1150 VEYRYHDTGELIESE
+1150 VEYRYHDTGELIA
-1165 STGTGSVEKETSKA
+1165 STTADGTGFVEKKTSKA
-1179 VVTERFAVVKDCV
+1179 VVTERFAVVKDYV

-1202 AVVRGEDGTY
+1202 AVVEDANGDY

-1224 TKNIENAYYAI
+1224 TKNTKNTYYAI
-1235 HYMLQNVDAATDV
+1235 HYMLQNVDAATDE
-1248 PQSEGSGTYSNYT
+1248 PSLRPDGTYANYT
-1261 ESTVYTEGIGQ
+1261 ESTVYTEGIGE
-1272 ISATISITPQKFSGF
+1272 IGATLSITPQEFSGF

-1298 NSSNTVPVNA
+1298 NSSDTVQVNAA

-1338 RYGSNPHTTRP
+1338 RYGSDPHSTQP
-1349 EDELAASKTSSGK
+1349 GDVLHADASGTGK
-1362 YGAVVSEKAATIEGY
+1362 YGAVVTAAAESIDGY
-1377 NCVSNLS
+1377 HCVSTVS
-1384 QSIVLRPDN
+1384 QSIVLRPDDR
-1393 SQNEIIFY
+1393 QNEIIFY

-1412 VWAYGG
+1412 VWAYNG
-1418 GTLNNTLEVV
+1418 GTLDNTLEVV
-1428 EGKNS
+1428 VEKNP

-1445 TFDGWYQN
+1445 TFVGWYQD
-1453 AECTIPVR
+1453 AACTIPVR
-1461 EKGTMDDATGKLTP
+1461 EKGTVDDATGKLTP
-1475 KRSELLPAPQTNVFY
+1475 ERGKLTPAPQTNVFY

-1518 YRLTSEDNPA
+1518 YRLTSKDNPA

-1533 TVAKGGSTT
+1533 TVPKGGSTT

-1548 GSYKVEQVNS
+1548 GSYTVEQVNS
-1558 WSWRYADGAQ
+1558 WSWRYADGVQ
-1568 TVEIQQDKPK
+1568 TVTVEDSQTK
-1578 TVTFDGA
+1578 TVTFDRA

>member
-1 MKKCTNNRTMS
+1 MKKCINNRTMS

-22 LVLFMELLP
+22 LVLFMGLLP

-119 VGGESA
+119 VGGESV

-134 YDVEADSADLNRQKD
+134 YDVEADAAALNRQRD
-149 ELAQGMSAAAA
+149 ELTQGMSAAAA

-177 NITVNYLDAVTGLPI
+177 NVTVNYLDAVTSLPI
-192 YTGFSATING
+192 YTGFSATIKG
-202 GKPYSQT
+202 GELYSQT

-223 PGDPDTTDP
+223 PDDPDTTDP

-346 DANGGYGSEHV
+346 DANGGYGAEHV
-357 YARYGTPF
+357 YARYGTTF
-365 VATTPTRHGYRFAG
+365 VATTPTRHGYRFVG
-379 WDKLGEDGKGDGKA
+379 WDKLNEKGEGDGKV
-393 DNPLPTT
+393 DELPTT

-432 KLTAECTAEDMTY
+432 KPAAQCTAEDMTY
-445 ITSVTVD
+445 ITNVTVD

-458 VNPRNDPDH
+458 VNPRNDPNH
-467 MGIYSPKLEESTYI
+467 TGIYSPKLEESTYI

-508 YDGTQMQVEVQGD
+508 YESTQMQVEVQGD

-537 RFYYGCASNDS
+537 RFYYGHAWNDDS

-591 WGEVQVPDGED
+591 WGEVQVPEGED

-698 YTQDHSNS
+698 YTQDNSNS

-744 ANVKWSIPR
+744 ANVSWSIPIAWHYELYLPTLDNKETEGSVQENGVYYTR
-753 QWIYKLYVEVLP
+753 YKTVE
-765 GHEEDAGVVPRTVDG
+765 
-780 VPRYYMLYD
+780 
-789 TVFANDDN
+789 ANDNNED
-797 TTIGHQTDPPLP
+797 IGQQTCPPLP
-809 GFTCMRDKTGGSE
+809 GFTAPASKDGTKIVHAEGMS
-822 PETNEP
+822 
-828 LADGRESYTAN
+828 DGRPSI
-839 FYYNRNSYTL
+839 
-849 TAQNYDEIIQ
+849 TAQYYYTRNEYKLTLQNHNQIETETVPYGD
-859 YNDVLYQADL
+859 DL
-869 DRRMYDLLLM
+869 DGRVDSTRVQ
-879 PYPKPLEKYA
+879 YPDTLERDA
-889 YELGGWYTSPGCFPG
+889 YTFSGWYTSSGHYGG

-914 AHNVAL
+914 ANNVAL

-933 FLSLADMREYQA
+933 FLSLADMREYQSN
-945 KGDDAQVHYYTQV
+945 GDEALVHRTQV

-975 GHEYT
+975 GHEYA

-1023 YVLKETADAEWKALL
+1023 YVLKETADEEWKALL
-1038 GHASLFSP
+1038 DEASLYSP

-1165 STGTGSVEKETSKA
+1165 STGTGSVAKSTSKA
-1179 VVTERFAVVKDCV
+1179 VVTERFAVVKDYV
-1192 PDAFYKRLVL
+1192 PDAFYKRLVV
-1202 AVVRGEDGTY
+1202 AVVEDGKGGY
-1212 VGSPDNVVTFYY
+1212 MGSPDNVVTFYY
-1224 TKNIENAYYAI
+1224 TKNIGNAYYAI

-1272 ISATISITPQKFSGF
+1272 IGATISITPQEFSGF

-1338 RYGSNPHTTRP
+1338 RYGSDPHSTQV

-1362 YGAVVSEKAATIEGY
+1362 YGAVVSEKAATIDGY

-1393 SQNEIIFY
+1393 SQNYIIFY

-1412 VWAYGG
+1412 VWAYNG
-1418 GTLNNTLEVV
+1418 GTLDNTLEVV

-1445 TFDGWYQN
+1445 TFVGWYQD
-1453 AECTIPVR
+1453 AACTIPVG
-1461 EKGTMDDATGKLTP
+1461 EKGTVDDATGKLTP
-1475 KRSELLPAPQTNVFY
+1475 ERSKLLPAPQTNVFY

-1498 NVTITREATEDESNG
+1498 NVTIERKATEDESNG
-1513 VGTYV
+1513 DGTYV
-1518 YRLTSEDNPA
+1518 YRLTSQADPT
-1528 YVVEV
+1528 YIVEV
-1533 TVAKGGSTT
+1533 TVPAGGSTT

-1548 GSYKVEQVNS
+1548 GSYTVEQVDS
-1558 WSWRYADGAQ
+1558 WSWRYSDREQ
-1568 TVEIQQDKPK
+1568 TVEIEKDETK
-1578 TVTFDGA
+1578 TVKFDGA
-1585 AVKEKWLTG
+1585 AVKKKWLTG

>member
-49 GAKTTQVTLPQSGR
+49 GAKTTQVTLPQSVR

-68 ASETGDT
+68 ASETGGA

-86 WVNIYDATAATL
+86 WVNIYDATAASL

-109 EGGSAAVRCA
+109 EKGSAAVRCA

-125 SDAVRVTVS
+125 SDPVKVTVS
-134 YDVEADSADLNRQKD
+134 YDVEADAAALNRQRD
-149 ELAQGMSAAAA
+149 ELTQETSAAAAA
-160 PRRTQRRS
+160 PRRTPRRVS
-168 LRSGAPEYI
+168 RSSAPEYI
-177 NITVNYLDAVTGLPI
+177 NVTVNYLDAVTRLPI
-192 YTGFSATING
+192 YTGFSATIKG
-202 GKPYSQT
+202 GEPYSQT

-223 PGDPDTTDP
+223 PADPATTDP
-232 GAATESAQSL
+232 GAATVSAQSL
-242 TLSVGADYTGETYT
+242 ALSVGANYTGETYT

-274 QNIHDDMYTEN
+274 QNINDDMYTEN
-285 VDYYRQSSDLTG
+285 VDYYRQDRALTG
-297 TIIANDDLK
+297 TIIANEALG
-306 LDEDRARGFTK
+306 LGEEQTRGFTK

-393 DNPLPTT
+393 DTPPST

-420 VVYWLKKPESNS
+420 VVYWLKNAAGTEYDYMGSQKRSAVAGEVVSGDASWLTADSYICGLTEDGGHTHNEGCKPE
-432 KLTAECTAEDMTY
+432 LFRH
-445 ITSVTVD
+445 SVYE
-452 AKAGDI
+452 KA
-458 VNPRNDPDH
+458 
-467 MGIYSPKLEESTYI
+467 
-481 CDNRDHMADPNKHTD
+481 
-496 ACKLGSTLRHYV
+496 
-508 YDGTQMQVEVQGD
+508 DGNVTIEGD
-521 GSTVI
+521 GST
-526 NTVYSRREYTL
+526 TVNIYYTRKSYTL
-537 RFYYGCASNDS
+537 RFYYGHAWNDS
-548 GTPHYYV
+548 GTPRYYV
-555 VGGSTYNFGNKDEKT
+555 VGGSTYNFGNKDEKG
-570 HPCPDVS
+570 HPCPDADS
-577 DYNDMTLL
+577 YNDMTLL
-585 ERVKSV
+585 EKVKGE

-602 MSSLISEEHRAA
+602 MSSLISEEHKAA
-614 YKLGTLPEDGSY
+614 YTLGTLPEDGSY
-626 NSSQRK
+626 NSNQHK

-645 ISDLWPS
+645 ISNLWPS
-652 EVFDNVPLTDAEKVK
+652 EVFNKVPLTDAEKAT
-667 HTSNGGSSHLD
+667 HTLNGGSGHLD

-744 ANVKWSIPR
+744 ANVRWSIPR

-765 GHEEDAGVVPRTVDG
+765 GHENDEGVAARTVDG
-780 VPRYYMLYD
+780 VTRYYMLYN

-797 TTIGHQTDPPLP
+797 KDIEHQTDPPLP

-822 PETNEP
+822 REP
-828 LADGRESYTAN
+828 NGTLADGRESYTAN

-849 TAQNYDEIIQ
+849 TAHNYDEINTYDNIP
-859 YNDVLYQADL
+859 YQDSL
-869 DRRMYDLLLM
+869 DDWMNILLLM
-879 PYPKPLEKYA
+879 PYPKPLEEHA
-889 YELGGWYTSPGCFPG
+889 YKLGGWYTSPGCFPG

-914 AHNVAL
+914 EHDISL
-920 YAGWKPVQRTVKM
+920 YAKWEPKTYTVRLFKNREAMETYQTTGDETLVIEKRTVNHG
-933 FLSLADMREYQA
+933 LALD
-945 KGDDAQVHYYTQV
+945 
-958 VDHGS
+958 
-963 TLGEIAD
+963 EIDD
-970 PTDPS
+970 PTDDWS
-975 GHEYT
+975 GHGYS
-980 FGGWFYEKS
+980 FNGWFYLKN
-989 GKKVALTPT
+989 GKKTAFTPA
-998 DTAVKEDL
+998 DTAVKDDL
-1006 LVYAEWSH
+1006 LVYADWGSH
-1014 LTAQPYLIH
+1014 KAQPYLIH

-1038 GHASLFSP
+1038 DDASLFSP

-1067 AGEGGGYHQQIA
+1067 AGEGGGYHRQIA

-1100 PYNQLYSGFNTG
+1100 PYNQMYSGFNSG
-1112 HYPTLASHSI
+1112 YYPTLASHSI
-1122 TMEEDTPS
+1122 TMGEEP
-1130 NPTVN
+1130 NVAAPTVN

-1165 STGTGSVEKETSKA
+1165 STGTGVVEKETPKA

-1202 AVVRGEDGTY
+1202 AVVEDGSGGY
-1212 VGSPDNVVTFYY
+1212 VGSPDNLVTFYY
-1224 TKNIENAYYAI
+1224 TKDDKNAFCAV
-1235 HYMLQNVDAATDV
+1235 HYMLQNIDAASDE
-1248 PQSEGSGTYSNYT
+1248 PSLQPDGTYANYT
-1261 ESTVYTEGIGQ
+1261 ESTVHTEGIGE
-1272 ISATISITPQKFSGF
+1272 IGATLSITPQTFGGF
-1287 TMRDTAVVRWG
+1287 TMRSTASVRWG
-1298 NSSNTVPVNA
+1298 DNSATVQVNA

-1320 ELYVFYT
+1320 ELFVFYT
-1327 RNTQNYVVRYL
+1327 RNTQSYVVRYL
-1338 RYGSNPHTTRP
+1338 RYGSDPHSTKPGDVLHAPVNGT
-1349 EDELAASKTSSGK
+1349 GK
-1362 YGAVVSEKAATIEGY
+1362 YGAVVTAAAESIDGY
-1377 NCVSNLS
+1377 HCVSTVS
-1384 QSIVLRPDN
+1384 QSIVLRPDDR
-1393 SQNEIIFY
+1393 QNEIIFY

-1428 EGKNS
+1428 EEKNP
-1433 FKGATPAAKSGY
+1433 FEGAMPTAKSGY

-1453 AECTIPVR
+1453 AECTIPVG
-1461 EKGTMDDATGKLTP
+1461 EKGKVDTDTKKLMP
-1475 KRSELLPAPQTNVFY
+1475 ERSKLLPAPQTNVFY

-1498 NVTITREATEDESNG
+1498 NVTITREAKEDESNG

-1518 YRLTSEDNPA
+1518 YRLISQADPT
-1528 YVVEV
+1528 YIVEV
-1533 TVAKGGSTT
+1533 TVPKGGSTT

-1548 GSYKVEQVNS
+1548 GSYTVEQVNS
-1558 WSWRYADGAQ
+1558 WSWRYDADGAQ
-1568 TVEIQQDKPK
+1568 MVTVEDSQTK
-1578 TVTFDGA
+1578 TVTFAGA
-1585 AVKEKWLTG
+1585 STKDKWLTG

>member
-68 ASETGDT
+68 TSETGDT

-119 VGGESA
+119 VGDESV

-134 YDVEADSADLNRQKD
+134 YDVEADSADLNRQK
-149 ELAQGMSAAAA
+149 EALAQGMSAAAA
-160 PRRTQRRS
+160 PRRTQRRAS
-168 LRSGAPEYI
+168 RSSAPEYI
-177 NITVNYLDAVTGLPI
+177 NITVNYLDAVTSLPI
-192 YTGFSATING
+192 YTGFSATIKG
-202 GKPYSQT
+202 GELYSQT

-223 PGDPDTTDP
+223 PDDPDTTDP
-232 GAATESAQSL
+232 GTATVSAQSL
-242 TLSVGADYTGETYT
+242 DLSVEAGYTGETYT

-285 VDYYRQSSDLTG
+285 VDYYRRGSALTG

-306 LDEDRARGFTK
+306 LDEVRARGFTK

-365 VATTPTRHGYRFAG
+365 VATTPTRHGYRFVG

-393 DNPLPTT
+393 EETLPTT
-400 VPAENASYIALW
+400 VPAENASYVALW

-420 VVYWLKKPESNS
+420 VVYWLKNAAGTEYDYMGSQKRSAVAGEVISGDASWLKADSYICGLTEDGGHTHNEGCKPELFRHSQYEKADEN
-432 KLTAECTAEDMTY
+432 
-445 ITSVTVD
+445 VT
-452 AKAGDI
+452 I
-458 VNPRNDPDH
+458 
-467 MGIYSPKLEESTYI
+467 E
-481 CDNRDHMADPNKHTD
+481 
-496 ACKLGSTLRHYV
+496 
-508 YDGTQMQVEVQGD
+508 GD
-521 GSTVI
+521 GST
-526 NTVYSRREYTL
+526 TVNIYYTRKSYTL
-537 RFYYGCASNDS
+537 RFYYAKEYVAANDTVNS
-548 GTPHYYV
+548 PANPSDTPVYSV
-555 VGGSTYNFGNKDEKT
+555 VGGSTRPFGFYQETGACARPQKDGKTVNDVESLLYNVRSGD
-570 HPCPDVS
+570 
-577 DYNDMTLL
+577 
-585 ERVKSV
+585 
-591 WGEVQVPDGED
+591 WGEVAELPTIQQPTGTAYTYTLGTYPDG
-602 MSSLISEEHRAA
+602 
-614 YKLGTLPEDGSY
+614 GGY
-626 NSSQRK
+626 NAKGDRFH
-632 YYYLEFTAPYGAD
+632 YLEFTVPYGTD
-645 ISDLWPS
+645 LLHLWPTE
-652 EVFDNVPLTDAEKVK
+652 EVFGQIKTARSGYNANKANE
-667 HTSNGGSSHLD
+667 HL
-678 NDGWGN
+678 GEGQWGN

-689 GWNGEFNIK
+689 GWNGEYNVK
-698 YTQDHSNS
+698 YTQEKSNS
-706 TIKCY
+706 TIKCL
-711 YPLLDDTLLYDESRI
+711 YPVLNDDLLYAEKLIGQWGDA
-726 STYGDHS
+726 ST
-733 QVSFLAFFDNG
+733 VNFLGFFDNG
-744 ANVKWSIPR
+744 ANVSWSIPR

-765 GHEEDAGVVPRTVDG
+765 GHEEDAGVAARTVDG
-780 VPRYYMLYD
+780 VTRYYMLYD

-809 GFTCMRDKTGGSE
+809 GFTCMRDKVGGSE

-839 FYYNRNSYTL
+839 FYYNRNRYTL

-889 YELGGWYTSPGCFPG
+889 YKLGGWYTSPGCFPG

-914 AHNVAL
+914 EHDISL
-920 YAGWKPVQRTVKM
+920 YAKWEPVTYTVRLFKNRK
-933 FLSLADMREYQA
+933 DMETYQTTGKEA
-945 KGDDAQVHYYTQV
+945 LVYHTQV

-989 GKKVALTPT
+989 GKKVPLTPT

-1023 YVLKETADAEWKALL
+1023 YVLKETAAPEWKKLL
-1038 GHASLFSP
+1038 DEASLYSP
-1046 EDGKAYTVTN
+1046 QDGKAYTVTN

-1067 AGEGGGYHQQIA
+1067 AGEDGGYHRQIA

-1100 PYNQLYSGFNTG
+1100 PYNQLYSGFNSG
-1112 HYPTLASHSI
+1112 YYPTLASHSI

-1165 STGTGSVEKETSKA
+1165 STGGTGVVEKETSKA
-1179 VVTERFAVVKDCV
+1179 VVTERFAVVKDYV

-1202 AVVRGEDGTY
+1202 AVVEDGNGGY
-1212 VGSPDNVVTFYY
+1212 MGSSDNVVTFYY
-1224 TKNIENAYYAI
+1224 TKNIENAYYAV
-1235 HYMLQNVDAATDV
+1235 HYMLQNVDAATDE
-1248 PQSEGSGTYSNYT
+1248 PSLQPDGTYANYT

-1272 ISATISITPQKFSGF
+1272 IGATLSITPQKFSGF

-1298 NSSNTVPVNA
+1298 TNDANRREDKLENGTFTFKVRD
-1308 GAFSLTVQKEGT
+1308 EGT

-1327 RNTQNYVVRYL
+1327 RNTQSYVVRYL
-1338 RYGSNPHTTRP
+1338 RYGSDPHSTQPGDVLHAPVSGT
-1349 EDELAASKTSSGK
+1349 GK
-1362 YGAVVSEKAATIEGY
+1362 YGAVVTAAAESIDGCH
-1377 NCVSNLS
+1377 CVSNLS

-1418 GTLNNTLEVV
+1418 GTLDNTLEVV
-1428 EGKNS
+1428 EEKNP

-1445 TFDGWYQN
+1445 TFVGWYQD
-1453 AECTIPVR
+1453 AECTIPVG
-1461 EKGTMDDATGKLTP
+1461 EKGAVDATGKLTP

-1498 NVTITREATEDESNG
+1498 NVTITREAREDESNG
-1513 VGTYV
+1513 NGTYV
-1518 YRLTSEDNPA
+1518 YRLTSKDNPA

-1533 TVAKGGSTT
+1533 TVPAGRSTT

-1548 GSYKVEQVNS
+1548 GDYTVEQVNS

-1568 TVEIQQDKPK
+1568 AVTVEDSQTK
-1578 TVTFDGA
+1578 TVTFDRA

>member
-75 DYQWQIQLDGD
+75 DYQWQILLDGD

-109 EGGSAAVRCA
+109 EKGSAMVRCA

-125 SDAVRVTVS
+125 SDPVKVTVS
-134 YDVEADSADLNRQKD
+134 YDVEADAAALNRQRD
-149 ELAQGMSAAAA
+149 ELTQETSAAAA
-160 PRRTQRRS
+160 PRRTPRRVS
-168 LRSGAPEYI
+168 RSSAPEYI
-177 NITVNYLDAVTGLPI
+177 NVTVNYLDAVTRLPI
-192 YTGFSATING
+192 YTGFSATIKSG
-202 GKPYSQT
+202 EPYSQK

-223 PGDPDTTDP
+223 PDDPATTDP
-232 GAATESAQSL
+232 NTATVSAQSL
-242 TLSVGADYTGETYT
+242 ALTVGADYTGETYT

-274 QNIHDDMYTEN
+274 QNINDDMYTEN
-285 VDYYRQSSDLTG
+285 VDYYRRGSALTG

-306 LDEDRARGFTK
+306 LDEVRARGFTK

-379 WDKLGEDGKGDGKA
+379 WDKLDENGVGDGKA
-393 DNPLPTT
+393 DTPPST

-420 VVYWLKKPESNS
+420 VVYWLKNAAGTEYDYMGSEKRSAVAGEVVSGDASWLTADSYICGLTEDAGHTHDEGCKPE
-432 KLTAECTAEDMTY
+432 LFRH
-445 ITSVTVD
+445 SVYE
-452 AKAGDI
+452 KADENVTI
-458 VNPRNDPDH
+458 
-467 MGIYSPKLEESTYI
+467 E
-481 CDNRDHMADPNKHTD
+481 
-496 ACKLGSTLRHYV
+496 
-508 YDGTQMQVEVQGD
+508 GD
-521 GSTVI
+521 GST
-526 NTVYSRREYTL
+526 TVNIYYTRKSYTL
-537 RFYYGCASNDS
+537 RFYYGHAWNDS
-548 GTPHYYV
+548 GTPRYYV
-555 VGGSTYNFGNKDEKT
+555 VGGSTYNFGNKDEKS
-570 HPCPDVS
+570 HPCPDADS
-577 DYNDMTLL
+577 YNDMTLL
-585 ERVKSV
+585 EKVKGE
-591 WGEVQVPDGED
+591 WGEVQVPDGGD

-614 YKLGTLPEDGSY
+614 YTLGTLPEDGSY
-626 NSSQRK
+626 NSNQHK

-645 ISDLWPS
+645 ISNLWPS
-652 EVFDNVPLTDAEKVK
+652 EVFNKVPLTDAEKAT
-667 HTSNGGSSHLD
+667 HTSNGGSGHLD

-726 STYGDHS
+726 STYGDPDR
-733 QVSFLAFFDNG
+733 VSFLAFFDNG
-744 ANVKWSIPR
+744 ANVRWSIPR

-765 GHEEDAGVVPRTVDG
+765 GHEKDEGVAERTVDG
-780 VPRYYMLYD
+780 VTRYYMLYD

-797 TTIGHQTDPPLP
+797 KDIEHQTDPPLP
-809 GFTCMRDKTGGSE
+809 GFTCMRNKTGGSE
-822 PETNEP
+822 REINEP

-849 TAQNYDEIIQ
+849 TAHNYDEINTYDNIP
-859 YNDVLYQADL
+859 YQDSL
-869 DRRMYDLLLM
+869 DDWMNILLLM
-879 PYPKPLEKYA
+879 PYPKPLEEHA
-889 YELGGWYTSPGCFPG
+889 YKLGGWYTSPGCFPG

-914 AHNVAL
+914 EHDISL
-920 YAGWKPVQRTVKM
+920 YAKWEPKTYTVRLFKN
-933 FLSLADMREYQA
+933 REAMETYQTT
-945 KGDDAQVHYYTQV
+945 GDEDLILKQKTVN
-958 VDHGS
+958 HG
-963 TLGEIAD
+963 LVLDEIDD
-970 PTDPS
+970 PTDDWS
-975 GHEYT
+975 GHGYS
-980 FGGWFYEKS
+980 FNGWFYLKN
-989 GKKVALTPT
+989 GKKTAFTPS
-998 DTAVKEDL
+998 DTAVKDDL
-1006 LVYAEWSH
+1006 LVYADWGSH
-1014 LTAQPYLIH
+1014 KAQPYLIH

-1038 GHASLFSP
+1038 DDASLFSP

-1067 AGEGGGYHQQIA
+1067 AGEGGYHRQIA

-1150 VEYRYHDTGELIESE
+1150 VEYRYHDTGKLIESDA
-1165 STGTGSVEKETSKA
+1165 TGTGSVEKETSKA

-1224 TKNIENAYYAI
+1224 TKNIENAYYAV

-1248 PQSEGSGTYSNYT
+1248 PSLRTDGTYANYT

-1272 ISATISITPQKFSGF
+1272 IGATLSITPQEFSGF
-1287 TMRDTAVVRWG
+1287 TMRSTASVRCG
-1298 NSSNTVPVNA
+1298 GSSGTVQVNDA

-1320 ELYVFYT
+1320 ELFVFYT
-1327 RNTQNYVVRYL
+1327 RNTQSYVVRYL
-1338 RYGSNPHTTRP
+1338 RYGSDPHSTQEGDVLHAPVSGT
-1349 EDELAASKTSSGK
+1349 GK
-1362 YGAVVSEKAATIEGY
+1362 YGAVVTVAAESIDGY
-1377 NCVSNLS
+1377 HCVSTVS

-1412 VWAYGG
+1412 VWSYGG

-1428 EGKNS
+1428 VEKNP

-1453 AECTIPVR
+1453 AECTIPAG
-1461 EKGTMDDATGKLTP
+1461 EKGTMDATGKLTP

-1498 NVTITREATEDESNG
+1498 NVTIERKATEDESNG

-1518 YRLTSEDNPA
+1518 YRLTSKDNPA

-1533 TVAKGGSTT
+1533 TVPKGGSTT

-1548 GSYKVEQVNS
+1548 GSYTVEQVNS

-1568 TVEIQQDKPK
+1568 TVTVEDSQTK
-1578 TVTFDGA
+1578 TVTFDRS

>member
-12 FRRLLSLLLG
+12 FRRLLALLLG

-49 GAKTTQVTLPQSGR
+49 GTKTAKVTLPQSGR
-63 VTLEA
+63 VTMEA
-68 ASETGDT
+68 ASETGET
-75 DYQWQIQLDGD
+75 DYQWQILLDGD
-86 WVNIYDATAATL
+86 WVSIYDATAATL

-109 EGGSAAVRCA
+109 EKGSAMVRCA
-119 VGGESA
+119 VGGESV
-125 SDAVRVTVS
+125 SDPVKVTVS
-134 YDVEADSADLNRQKD
+134 YDVEADAAALNRQRD
-149 ELAQGMSAAAA
+149 ELTQETSAAAA
-160 PRRTQRRS
+160 PRRTPRRVS
-168 LRSGAPEYI
+168 RSSAPEYI
-177 NITVNYLDAVTGLPI
+177 NVTVNYLDAVTRLPI
-192 YTGFSATING
+192 YTGFSATIKS
-202 GKPYSQT
+202 GKPYSQK

-217 YAPYWN
+217 YAPYW
-223 PGDPDTTDP
+223 DPDDPATTDP
-232 GAATESAQSL
+232 DAATVSAQSL
-242 TLSVGADYTGETYT
+242 TLTVGADYTGETYT
-256 VNVYYKAIAVP
+256 VNVYYKAIAVS

-274 QNIHDDMYTEN
+274 QNIHDDMYSEN
-285 VDYYRQSSDLTG
+285 VDYYRRDSALTG
-297 TIIANDDLK
+297 TIIANEALG
-306 LDEDRARGFTK
+306 LGEEQTRGFTK

-365 VATTPTRHGYRFAG
+365 VATTPTRHGYSFVG
-379 WDKLGEDGKGDGKA
+379 WDKLDENGVGDGKT
-393 DNPLPTT
+393 DELSST

-420 VVYWLKKPESNS
+420 VVYWLKNAAGTEYDYMGSQKRSAVAGEVVSGDASWLTADSYICGLTEDAGHTHNEGCKPE
-432 KLTAECTAEDMTY
+432 LFRH
-445 ITSVTVD
+445 SVYE
-452 AKAGDI
+452 KADENVTI
-458 VNPRNDPDH
+458 
-467 MGIYSPKLEESTYI
+467 E
-481 CDNRDHMADPNKHTD
+481 
-496 ACKLGSTLRHYV
+496 
-508 YDGTQMQVEVQGD
+508 GD
-521 GSTVI
+521 GST
-526 NTVYSRREYTL
+526 TVNIYYTRKSYTL
-537 RFYYGCASNDS
+537 RFYYGHAWNDS
-548 GTPHYYV
+548 GTPRYYV
-555 VGGSTYNFGNKDEKT
+555 VGGSTYNFGNKDEKG
-570 HPCPDVS
+570 HPCPDAGS
-577 DYNDMTLL
+577 YSDMTLL
-585 ERVKSV
+585 EKVKGE

-614 YKLGTLPEDGSY
+614 YTLGTLPEDGSY
-626 NSSQRK
+626 NSNQHK

-645 ISDLWPS
+645 ISALWPS
-652 EVFDNVPLTDAEKVK
+652 EVFNKVPLTDAEKAT
-667 HTSNGGSSHLD
+667 HTSNGGSGHLD

-698 YTQDHSNS
+698 YTQDNSNS

-726 STYGDHS
+726 STYGDS
-733 QVSFLAFFDNG
+733 DRVSFLGFFDNG
-744 ANVKWSIPR
+744 ADVSWSIPR

-765 GHEEDAGVVPRTVDG
+765 GHETDEGVAARTVDG
-780 VPRYYMLYD
+780 VTRYYMLYD

-797 TTIGHQTDPPLP
+797 TTIKDQTDPPLP
-809 GFTCMRDKTGGSE
+809 GFTCMRDKDGGSE
-822 PETNEP
+822 REINGT

-849 TAQNYDEIIQ
+849 TAQNYDEIFT
-859 YNDVLYQADL
+859 YNDVLYQDGL
-869 DRRMYDLLLM
+869 DGRMHDLLLM

-914 AHNVAL
+914 EHDISL
-920 YAGWKPVQRTVKM
+920 YAKWEPVTYTVRLFKNRKDMETYQTTGDETLVIEKRTVNHG
-933 FLSLADMREYQA
+933 LAMD
-945 KGDDAQVHYYTQV
+945 
-958 VDHGS
+958 
-963 TLGEIAD
+963 EID
-970 PTDPS
+970 EPTDDWS
-975 GHEYT
+975 GHGYS
-980 FGGWFYEKS
+980 FNGWFYLKN
-989 GKKVALTPT
+989 GKKTAFTPT

-1006 LVYAEWSH
+1006 LVYADWGSH
-1014 LTAQPYLIH
+1014 KAQPYLIH
-1023 YVLKETADAEWKALL
+1023 YVLKETADAEWRALL
-1038 GHASLFSP
+1038 DDASLFSA

-1067 AGEGGGYHQQIA
+1067 AGEGGGYHRQIA
-1079 ADSRGYANQGST
+1079 GDTRGYANQGST

-1100 PYNQLYSGFNTG
+1100 PYNQLYSDFNNSG
-1112 HYPTLASHSI
+1112 YYPTLASHSI
-1122 TMEEDTPS
+1122 TMGEEP
-1130 NPTVN
+1130 NVAAPTVN
-1135 VFTFYYVHAATVSYK
+1135 VFTFYYVHAAEVSYK
-1150 VEYRYHDTGELIESE
+1150 VEYRYHGTGELIKSE
-1165 STGTGSVEKETSKA
+1165 STGTGSVAKSTSKA
-1179 VVTERFAVVKDCV
+1179 VVTERFAVVKDYV

-1202 AVVRGEDGTY
+1202 AVVEDGKGGY

-1235 HYMLQNVDAATDV
+1235 HYMLQNVDAATDE
-1248 PQSEGSGTYSNYT
+1248 PSLRTDGTYANYT
-1261 ESTVYTEGIGQ
+1261 ESTVYTEGIGE
-1272 ISATISITPQKFSGF
+1272 IGATLSITPQTFGGF

-1298 NSSNTVPVNA
+1298 NSSDTVPVNA

-1327 RNTQNYVVRYL
+1327 RNTQSYIVRYL
-1338 RYGSNPHTTRP
+1338 RYGSDPDNPKPGDVLHAPVSDT
-1349 EDELAASKTSSGK
+1349 GK
-1362 YGAVVSEKAATIEGY
+1362 YGAVVTAAAESIDGY
-1377 NCVSNLS
+1377 HCVSTVS
-1384 QSIVLRPDN
+1384 QSIVLRPDDR
-1393 SQNEIIFY
+1393 QNEIIFY

-1412 VWAYGG
+1412 VWSYGG

-1428 EGKNS
+1428 VEKNP

-1445 TFDGWYQN
+1445 TFDGWYQD

-1461 EKGTMDDATGKLTP
+1461 EKGTVDDATGKLTP
-1475 KRSELLPAPQTNVFY
+1475 ERGELTPAPQTNVFY

-1498 NVTITREATEDESNG
+1498 NVTIERNATEDESNG
-1513 VGTYV
+1513 DGTYV
-1518 YRLTSEDNPA
+1518 YRLTSKDNPA

-1533 TVAKGGSTT
+1533 TVPKGGSTT

-1548 GSYKVEQVNS
+1548 GDYTVEQVKS

-1568 TVEIQQDKPK
+1568 TVTVKESQTE

>member
-109 EGGSAAVRCA
+109 EKGSAMVRCA
-119 VGGESA
+119 AGDESV

-134 YDVEADSADLNRQKD
+134 YDVEADSADLNRQK
-149 ELAQGMSAAAA
+149 EALAQGMSAAAA
-160 PRRTQRRS
+160 PRRTQRRAS
-168 LRSGAPEYI
+168 RSSAPEYI
-177 NITVNYLDAVTGLPI
+177 NVTVNYLDAVTRLPI
-192 YTGFSATING
+192 YTGFSATIKSG
-202 GKPYSQT
+202 EPYSQK

-223 PGDPDTTDP
+223 PDDPATADP

-242 TLSVGADYTGETYT
+242 ALSVGAGYTGETYT

-285 VDYYRQSSDLTG
+285 VDYYRRGSALTG
-297 TIIANDDLK
+297 TIIANEALG
-306 LDEDRARGFTK
+306 LGEEQTRGFTK

-379 WDKLGEDGKGDGKA
+379 WDKLGENGVGDGKA
-393 DNPLPTT
+393 DALPSA

-432 KLTAECTAEDMTY
+432 KPTADCTAEDMTY
-445 ITSVTVD
+445 ITNVTVD

-458 VNPRNDPDH
+458 VNPRSDPNH
-467 MGIYSPKLEESTYI
+467 TGIYSPKLEESTYI
-481 CDNRDHMADPNKHTD
+481 CDNRDHMADPTKHTD

-508 YDGTQMQVEVQGD
+508 YESTQMQVEVQGD

-526 NTVYSRREYTL
+526 NTVYSRRAYTL
-537 RFYYGCASNDS
+537 RFYYGHAWNDN

-555 VGGSTYNFGNKDEKT
+555 VGGSTYNFGNIA
-570 HPCPDVS
+570 HQCPDVDS
-577 DYNDMTLL
+577 YSDMTLL
-585 ERVKSV
+585 ERVQGV
-591 WGEVQVPDGED
+591 WGEVQVLDGKD
-602 MSSLISEEHRAA
+602 MSSLISEEHKAA
-614 YKLGTLPEDGSY
+614 YRLGTLPEDGSY
-626 NSSQRK
+626 NSNQHK

-652 EVFDNVPLTDAEKVK
+652 EVFDRVPLTDAEKDK

-744 ANVKWSIPR
+744 ANVSWSIPIAWHYELYLPTLDNKETEGSV
-753 QWIYKLYVEVLP
+753 QKNGVYYTLYKTVE
-765 GHEEDAGVVPRTVDG
+765 
-780 VPRYYMLYD
+780 
-789 TVFANDDN
+789 ANDNNED
-797 TTIGHQTDPPLP
+797 IGQQTCPPLP
-809 GFTCMRDKTGGSE
+809 GFTAPASKDGTKIVHEEGMS
-822 PETNEP
+822 
-828 LADGRESYTAN
+828 DGRPSI
-839 FYYNRNSYTL
+839 
-849 TAQNYDEIIQ
+849 TAQYYYTRNEYKLTLQNHNQIETKTL
-859 YNDVLYQADL
+859 LYGDDL
-869 DRRMYDLLLM
+869 DGWVDSTRVQ
-879 PYPKPLEKYA
+879 YPDTLERDA
-889 YELGGWYTSPGCFPG
+889 YTFSGWYTSSGHYEG

-933 FLSLADMREYQA
+933 FLSLADMREYQETGKEA
-945 KGDDAQVHYYTQV
+945 LVYRTQV

-975 GHEYT
+975 EHGYT

-989 GKKVALTPT
+989 GKKTAFAPT

-1006 LVYAEWSH
+1006 LVYADWGSH
-1014 LTAQPYLIH
+1014 KAQPYLIH

-1038 GHASLFSP
+1038 ADASLFSP

-1067 AGEGGGYHQQIA
+1067 AGEGGGYHRQIA
-1079 ADSRGYANQGST
+1079 GDTRGYANQGST

-1100 PYNQLYSGFNTG
+1100 PYNQLYSDFNNSG
-1112 HYPTLASHSI
+1112 YYPTLASHSI
-1122 TMEEDTPS
+1122 TMGEEP
-1130 NPTVN
+1130 NVAAPTVN
-1135 VFTFYYVHAATVSYK
+1135 VFTFYYVHAAEVSYK
-1150 VEYRYHDTGELIESE
+1150 VEYRYHGTGELIESE
-1165 STGTGSVEKETSKA
+1165 STGTGFVEKETSKA

-1202 AVVRGEDGTY
+1202 AVVEDGKGGY

-1224 TKNIENAYYAI
+1224 TKNTGNAYYAI
-1235 HYMLQNVDAATDV
+1235 HYMLQNVDAATDE
-1248 PQSEGSGTYSNYT
+1248 PQRVGPGTYSNYT
-1261 ESTVYTEGIGQ
+1261 ESTVYTEGISEIGAY
-1272 ISATISITPQKFSGF
+1272 INVTPQKFSGF

-1298 NSSNTVPVNA
+1298 TDDANRREDTLENGTFTFKVRD
-1308 GAFSLTVQKEGT
+1308 EGT

-1327 RNTQNYVVRYL
+1327 RNTQSYVVRYL
-1338 RYGSNPHTTRP
+1338 RYGSDPDNPKPGDVLHAPVNGT
-1349 EDELAASKTSSGK
+1349 GK
-1362 YGAVVSEKAATIEGY
+1362 YGAVVTAAAESIDGY
-1377 NCVSNLS
+1377 HCVSTVS
-1384 QSIVLRPDN
+1384 QSIVLRPDDR
-1393 SQNEIIFY
+1393 QNEIIFY

-1412 VWAYGG
+1412 VWAYNG
-1418 GTLNNTLEVV
+1418 GTLDNTLEVV
-1428 EGKNS
+1428 VGDNAFRGS
-1433 FKGATPAAKSGY
+1433 VPTAKSGY
-1445 TFDGWYQN
+1445 TFVGWYQD
-1453 AECTIPVR
+1453 AACTIPVG
-1461 EKGTMDDATGKLTP
+1461 EKGTVDDATGQLTP
-1475 KRSELLPAPQTNVFY
+1475 ERSKMLPAPQTNVFY

-1518 YRLTSEDNPA
+1518 YRLTSKDNPA

-1533 TVAKGGSTT
+1533 TVPAGGSTT

-1548 GSYKVEQVNS
+1548 GSYTVEQVNS
-1558 WSWRYADGAQ
+1558 WSWRYSDSAQ
-1568 TVEIQQDKPK
+1568 TVEIQQDQTK
-1578 TVTFDGA
+1578 TVTFAGDST
-1585 AVKEKWLTG
+1585 KDKWLTG

>member
-119 VGGESA
+119 VGGESV

-134 YDVEADSADLNRQKD
+134 YDVEADSADLNRQK
-149 ELAQGMSAAAA
+149 EALAQGMSAAAA

-168 LRSGAPEYI
+168 PRSGTPEYI
-177 NITVNYLDAVTGLPI
+177 NVTVNYLDAVTSLPI
-192 YTGFSATING
+192 YTGFSATIKG
-202 GKPYSQT
+202 GEAYSQT

-217 YAPYWN
+217 YAPYW
-223 PGDPDTTDP
+223 DPDDP
-232 GAATESAQSL
+232 ATADPNTATVSAQSL
-242 TLSVGADYTGETYT
+242 ALSVGAGYTGETYT
-256 VNVYYKAIAVP
+256 VNVYYKAIAVS

-274 QNIHDDMYTEN
+274 QNIHDDMYSEN
-285 VDYYRQSSDLTG
+285 VNLYRRGSALTG
-297 TIIANDDLK
+297 TIIANEALG
-306 LDEDRARGFTK
+306 LGEEQTRGFTK

-365 VATTPTRHGYRFAG
+365 VATVPTRHGYRFTG
-379 WDKLGEDGKGDGKA
+379 WDKLDENGEGDGKV
-393 DNPLPTT
+393 DELPTT

-412 ESADTTYT
+412 KSADTTFT
-420 VVYWLKKPESNS
+420 AVYWLKNAAGTEYDYMGSQKRPAVAGEVVSGDASWLTADSYICGLTGDAGHTHNEGCKPELFRHSQYEKADEN
-432 KLTAECTAEDMTY
+432 
-445 ITSVTVD
+445 VT
-452 AKAGDI
+452 I
-458 VNPRNDPDH
+458 
-467 MGIYSPKLEESTYI
+467 E
-481 CDNRDHMADPNKHTD
+481 
-496 ACKLGSTLRHYV
+496 
-508 YDGTQMQVEVQGD
+508 GD
-521 GSTVI
+521 GST
-526 NTVYSRREYTL
+526 TVNIYYTRKSYTL
-537 RFYYGCASNDS
+537 RFYYAKEYVSANDTVNS
-548 GTPHYYV
+548 PANPSDTPVYSV
-555 VGGSTYNFGNKDEKT
+555 VGGSTRPFGFYQETGACARPQKDGKTVNDVESLLYNVRSGD
-570 HPCPDVS
+570 
-577 DYNDMTLL
+577 
-585 ERVKSV
+585 
-591 WGEVQVPDGED
+591 WGEVAELPTIQQPTGTAYTYTLGTYPDG
-602 MSSLISEEHRAA
+602 
-614 YKLGTLPEDGSY
+614 GGY
-626 NSSQRK
+626 NAKGDRFH
-632 YYYLEFTAPYGAD
+632 YLEFTVPYGTD
-645 ISDLWPS
+645 LLHLWPTE
-652 EVFDNVPLTDAEKVK
+652 EVFGQIKTARSGYGANKANE
-667 HTSNGGSSHLD
+667 HL
-678 NDGWGN
+678 GEGQWGN

-689 GWNGEFNIK
+689 GWNGEYNVK
-698 YTQDHSNS
+698 YTQEKSNS
-706 TIKCY
+706 TIKCL
-711 YPLLDDTLLYDESRI
+711 YPVLNDDLLYAEKLIGQWGDA
-726 STYGDHS
+726 ST
-733 QVSFLAFFDNG
+733 VNFLGFFDNG
-744 ANVKWSIPR
+744 ANVSWSIPR

-780 VPRYYMLYD
+780 VERYYTLYD

-797 TTIGHQTDPPLP
+797 TTIGHQTAPPLP
-809 GFTCMRDKTGGSE
+809 GFTCMRDKDGGSE

-889 YELGGWYTSPGCFPG
+889 YKLGGWYTSPGCFPG

-914 AHNVAL
+914 EHDISL
-920 YAGWKPVQRTVKM
+920 YAKWEPVTYTVRLFKNRK
-933 FLSLADMREYQA
+933 DMETYQTTG
-945 KGDDAQVHYYTQV
+945 KEELVYHTQV

-1023 YVLKETADAEWKALL
+1023 YVLKETADAEWRALL
-1038 GHASLFSP
+1038 GEASLYSP

-1067 AGEGGGYHQQIA
+1067 AGEGGGYHRQIA

-1100 PYNQLYSGFNTG
+1100 PYNQLYSGFNSG
-1112 HYPTLASHSI
+1112 YYPTLASHSI

-1150 VEYRYHDTGELIESE
+1150 VEYRYHGTGELIESE
-1165 STGTGSVEKETSKA
+1165 STGTGFVEKETSKA
-1179 VVTERFAVVKDCV
+1179 VVTERFAVVKDYV

-1202 AVVRGEDGTY
+1202 AVVEDGKGGY

-1224 TKNIENAYYAI
+1224 TKNIENAYYAV
-1235 HYMLQNVDAATDV
+1235 HYMLQNVDAATDE
-1248 PQSEGSGTYSNYT
+1248 PSLKQDGTYANYT
-1261 ESTVYTEGIGQ
+1261 ESTVYTEGIGE
-1272 ISATISITPQKFSGF
+1272 IGATISITPQKFSGF
-1287 TMRDTAVVRWG
+1287 TMRSTASVRCGGSSDTVQ
-1298 NSSNTVPVNA
+1298 VNA

-1327 RNTQNYVVRYL
+1327 RNTQSYVVRYL
-1338 RYGSNPHTTRP
+1338 RYGSDPHTTRP
-1349 EDELAASKTSSGK
+1349 EDELAASKTGNGK
-1362 YGAVVSEKAATIEGY
+1362 YGAVVTATAKSIEGY

-1384 QSIVLRPDN
+1384 QSIVLRPDDK
-1393 SQNEIIFY
+1393 QNYIIFY

-1412 VWAYGG
+1412 VWAYNG
-1418 GTLNNTLEVV
+1418 GTLDNTLEVV

-1445 TFDGWYQN
+1445 TFVGWYQN
-1453 AECTIPVR
+1453 AECTIPVG
-1461 EKGTMDDATGKLTP
+1461 EKGTMDATGKLTP

-1548 GSYKVEQVNS
+1548 GSYKVEQVKS

-1568 TVEIQQDKPK
+1568 TVTVKDGKTE
-1578 TVTFDGA
+1578 TVTFDRD

>member
-86 WVNIYDATAATL
+86 WVSIYNATAATL

-119 VGGESA
+119 VGGESV

-134 YDVEADSADLNRQKD
+134 YDVEADSADLNRQK
-149 ELAQGMSAAAA
+149 EALAQGMSAAAA

-177 NITVNYLDAVTGLPI
+177 NVTVNYLDAVTSLPI
-192 YTGFSATING
+192 YTGFSATIKG
-202 GKPYSQT
+202 GELYSQT

-223 PGDPDTTDP
+223 PDDPDTTDP
-232 GAATESAQSL
+232 NTATVSAQSL
-242 TLSVGADYTGETYT
+242 ALSVGEEYTGETYT

-285 VDYYRQSSDLTG
+285 VDYYRQDRALTG

-306 LDEDRARGFTK
+306 LGEDQARGFTK

-379 WDKLGEDGKGDGKA
+379 WDKLGEDGKGDGEA
-393 DNPLPTT
+393 DALPST
-400 VPAENASYIALW
+400 VPAENASYVALW

-432 KLTAECTAEDMTY
+432 KPTEDCTAKDMTY
-445 ITSVTVD
+445 ITNVTVD

-458 VNPRNDPDH
+458 VNPRSDPNQT
-467 MGIYSPKLEESTYI
+467 GTYSPKLEESTYI

-508 YDGTQMQVEVQGD
+508 YESTQMQVEVQGD

-537 RFYYGCASNDS
+537 RFYYGYASNDN

-570 HPCPDVS
+570 HPCPDAGS
-577 DYNDMTLL
+577 YSDMTLL
-585 ERVKSV
+585 ERVKDV
-591 WGEVQVPDGED
+591 WGEVQVPEGAD
-602 MSSLISEEHRAA
+602 MSSLISEEHKKA
-614 YKLGTLPEDGSY
+614 YTLGTLQAEGDSY
-626 NSSQRK
+626 NSNQRK

-652 EVFDNVPLTDAEKVK
+652 EVFDRVPLTEAEKVK

-698 YTQDHSNS
+698 YTQDNSNS

-744 ANVKWSIPR
+744 ANVSWSVPIAWHYELYLPTLDNKETEGSV
-753 QWIYKLYVEVLP
+753 QENGVYYTLYKTVE
-765 GHEEDAGVVPRTVDG
+765 
-780 VPRYYMLYD
+780 
-789 TVFANDDN
+789 ANDNNED
-797 TTIGHQTDPPLP
+797 IGQQTCPPLP
-809 GFTCMRDKTGGSE
+809 GFTAPASKDGTKIVHAEGMS
-822 PETNEP
+822 
-828 LADGRESYTAN
+828 DGRPSI
-839 FYYNRNSYTL
+839 
-849 TAQNYDEIIQ
+849 TAQYYYTRNEYKLTLQNHNQIETEMLPYGD
-859 YNDVLYQADL
+859 DL
-869 DRRMYDLLLM
+869 DGWVDST
-879 PYPKPLEKYA
+879 PVEYPDTLERDA
-889 YELGGWYTSPGCFPG
+889 YTFSGWYTTSGHYGG

-933 FLSLADMREYQA
+933 FLSLADMRAYQETG
-945 KGDDAQVHYYTQV
+945 KEELVYHTQV

-975 GHEYT
+975 EHGYT

-998 DTAVKEDL
+998 DTAVKENL

-1023 YVLKETADAEWKALL
+1023 YVLKETADKEWKELL
-1038 GHASLFSP
+1038 DEASLYSP

-1056 GSGESRTYIYY
+1056 GSGESRTYIYS
-1067 AGEGGGYHQQIA
+1067 GKDGGYHRQIA

-1100 PYNQLYSGFNTG
+1100 PYNQLYSGFNSG
-1112 HYPTLASHSI
+1112 YYPTLASHSI

-1150 VEYRYHDTGELIESE
+1150 VEYRYHGTGELIESDA
-1165 STGTGSVEKETSKA
+1165 TGGTGVVEKETSKA
-1179 VVTERFAVVKDCV
+1179 VVTERFAVVKDYV

-1202 AVVRGEDGTY
+1202 AVVEDGNGGY
-1212 VGSPDNVVTFYY
+1212 KGSPDNVVTFYY

-1235 HYMLQNVDAATDV
+1235 HYMLQNVDAATDE

-1272 ISATISITPQKFSGF
+1272 IGATISITPQEFSGF
-1287 TMRDTAVVRWG
+1287 TMRSTASVRCG
-1298 NSSNTVPVNA
+1298 GSSGTVQVNDA

-1327 RNTQNYVVRYL
+1327 RNTQSYTTYYL
-1338 RYGSNPHTTRP
+1338 RYGADINKLTAG
-1349 EDELAASKTSSGK
+1349 DELADSKTDSGK
-1362 YGAVVSEKAATIEGY
+1362 YGAVVTATAKSIEGY
-1377 NCVSNLS
+1377 NCVSNLN
-1384 QSIVLRPDN
+1384 QSIVLRPDDK
-1393 SQNEIIFY
+1393 QNYIIFY

-1428 EGKNS
+1428 EEKNS
-1433 FKGATPAAKSGY
+1433 FEGATPAAKSGY

-1453 AECTIPVR
+1453 AECTIPVG
-1461 EKGTMDDATGKLTP
+1461 EKGKVDATGKLTP
-1475 KRSELLPAPQTNVFY
+1475 ERSKLLPAPQTNVFY

-1498 NVTITREATEDESNG
+1498 NVTIERKATEDESNG
-1513 VGTYV
+1513 DGTYV
-1518 YRLTSEDNPA
+1518 YRLTSKDNPA

-1533 TVAKGGSTT
+1533 TVPKGGSTT

-1548 GSYKVEQVNS
+1548 GDYTVEQVNS

-1568 TVEIQQDKPK
+1568 TVTVEDSQTK
-1578 TVTFDGA
+1578 TVTFDRS
-1585 AVKEKWLTG
+1585 AVREKWLTG

>member
-1 MKKCTNNRTMS
+1 MKKCINNRTMS

-68 ASETGDT
+68 ASETGGA

-86 WVNIYDATAATL
+86 WVNIYDATAASL

-109 EGGSAAVRCA
+109 EKGSAMVRCA

-125 SDAVRVTVS
+125 SDPVKVTVS
-134 YDVEADSADLNRQKD
+134 YDVEADAAALNRQRD
-149 ELAQGMSAAAA
+149 ELTQETSAAAAA
-160 PRRTQRRS
+160 PRRTPRRVS
-168 LRSGAPEYI
+168 RSSAPEYI
-177 NITVNYLDAVTGLPI
+177 NVTVNYLDAVTSLPI
-192 YTGFSATING
+192 YTGFSATIKG
-202 GKPYSQT
+202 GELYSQT

-223 PGDPDTTDP
+223 PTDPATTDP
-232 GAATESAQSL
+232 GTATESAQSL
-242 TLSVGADYTGETYT
+242 DLSVGAEYTEATYT
-256 VNVYYKAIAVP
+256 VNVYYKAIEVS

-274 QNIHDDMYTEN
+274 QNIHDDMYSEN
-285 VDYYRQSSDLTG
+285 VNLYRRDSALTG
-297 TIIANDDLK
+297 TIIANEALG
-306 LDEDRARGFTK
+306 LDEAQTRGFTK

-379 WDKLGEDGKGDGKA
+379 WDKLGEDGKGDGKV
-393 DNPLPTT
+393 DTPPST

-412 ESADTTYT
+412 KSADTTYT
-420 VVYWLKKPESNS
+420 VVYWLKNAVGTEYDYMGSQKRSAVAGEVVSGDASWLTADSYICGLTEDAGHTHNEGCKPE
-432 KLTAECTAEDMTY
+432 LFRH
-445 ITSVTVD
+445 SVYE
-452 AKAGDI
+452 KA
-458 VNPRNDPDH
+458 
-467 MGIYSPKLEESTYI
+467 
-481 CDNRDHMADPNKHTD
+481 
-496 ACKLGSTLRHYV
+496 
-508 YDGTQMQVEVQGD
+508 DGNVTIKGD
-521 GSTVI
+521 GST
-526 NTVYSRREYTL
+526 TVNIYYTRKSYTL
-537 RFYYGCASNDS
+537 RFYYGHAWNDS
-548 GTPHYYV
+548 GTPRYYV
-555 VGGSTYNFGNKDEKT
+555 VGGSTYNFGNKDEKG
-570 HPCPDVS
+570 HPCPDADS
-577 DYNDMTLL
+577 YNDMTLL
-585 ERVKSV
+585 EKVKGE

-614 YKLGTLPEDGSY
+614 YTLGTLPEDGSY
-626 NSSQRK
+626 NSNQHK

-645 ISDLWPS
+645 ISNLWPS
-652 EVFDNVPLTDAEKVK
+652 EVFNKVPLTDAEKEK
-667 HTSNGGSSHLD
+667 HTLNGGSDHLD

-765 GHEEDAGVVPRTVDG
+765 GHEEDEGVAAREVDG
-780 VPRYYMLYD
+780 VTRHYMLYD

-797 TTIGHQTDPPLP
+797 TTIEHQTAPPLP
-809 GFTCMRDKTGGSE
+809 GFTCMRDKAGGSE
-822 PETNEP
+822 PEPNGT

-849 TAQNYDEIIQ
+849 TAHNYDEIIR
-859 YNDVLYQADL
+859 YDNIPYQESL
-869 DRRMYDLLLM
+869 DGWMNILLLM
-879 PYPKPLEKYA
+879 PYPKTLEYGA
-889 YELGGWYTSPGCFPG
+889 YEQGDWYTSPGCFPG

-914 AHNVAL
+914 EHDISL
-920 YAGWKPVQRTVKM
+920 YAKWEPVTYTVRLFKNRK
-933 FLSLADMREYQA
+933 DMETYQTTGNEDLIL
-945 KGDDAQVHYYTQV
+945 KQKTVN
-958 VDHGS
+958 HG
-963 TLGEIAD
+963 LVLDEIDD
-970 PTDPS
+970 PTDDWS
-975 GHEYT
+975 GHGYS
-980 FGGWFYEKS
+980 FNGWFYLKN
-989 GKKVALTPT
+989 GKKTAFTPE
-998 DTAVKEDL
+998 DTAVKDNL
-1006 LVYAEWSH
+1006 LVYADWGSH
-1014 LTAQPYLIH
+1014 KAQPYLIH

-1038 GHASLFSP
+1038 DDASLFSP

-1067 AGEGGGYHQQIA
+1067 AGEGGGYHRQIA

-1100 PYNQLYSGFNTG
+1100 PYNQMYSGFNSG
-1112 HYPTLASHSI
+1112 YYPTLASHSI
-1122 TMEEDTPS
+1122 TMGEEP
-1130 NPTVN
+1130 NVAAPTVN
-1135 VFTFYYVHAATVSYK
+1135 VFTFYYVHAAAVSYK
-1150 VEYRYHDTGELIESE
+1150 VEYRYHDTGELIA
-1165 STGTGSVEKETSKA
+1165 STTADGTGQVTKSTSKA

-1202 AVVRGEDGTY
+1202 AVVEDGKGGY

-1224 TKNIENAYYAI
+1224 TKNIENAYYAV
-1235 HYMLQNVDAATDV
+1235 HYMLQNVDAVTDE
-1248 PQSEGSGTYSNYT
+1248 PSLQPDGTYANYT
-1261 ESTVYTEGIGQ
+1261 ESTVYTEGIGV
-1272 ISATISITPQKFSGF
+1272 IGAPLSITPQTFGGF
-1287 TMRDTAVVRWG
+1287 TMRSTASVRWG
-1298 NSSNTVPVNA
+1298 DNSATVQVNA
-1308 GAFSLTVQKEGT
+1308 GAFSLTVQEEGT
-1320 ELYVFYT
+1320 ELFVFYT
-1327 RNTQNYVVRYL
+1327 RNTQSYVVRYL
-1338 RYGSNPHTTRP
+1338 RYGSDPHSTKPGDVLHAPVSGT
-1349 EDELAASKTSSGK
+1349 GK
-1362 YGAVVSEKAATIEGY
+1362 YGAVVTAAAESIDGY
-1377 NCVSNLS
+1377 HCVSTVS

-1412 VWAYGG
+1412 VWSYGG

-1428 EGKNS
+1428 EEKNP
-1433 FKGATPAAKSGY
+1433 FEGATPAAKSGY
-1445 TFDGWYQN
+1445 TFVGWYQN
-1453 AECTIPVR
+1453 AECTIPVG
-1461 EKGTMDDATGKLTP
+1461 EKGTVDDATGKLTP

-1498 NVTITREATEDESNG
+1498 NVTIERKATEDESNG

-1533 TVAKGGSTT
+1533 TVPTGGSTT

-1568 TVEIQQDKPK
+1568 TVTVKDGKTE
-1578 TVTFDGA
+1578 TVTFDRD

>member
-1 MKKCTNNRTMS
+1 MKKCINNRTMS

-75 DYQWQIQLDGD
+75 DYQWQILLDGD
-86 WVNIYDATAATL
+86 WVSIYDATAATL

-109 EGGSAAVRCA
+109 EKGSAMVRCA

-125 SDAVRVTVS
+125 SDAVKVTVS
-134 YDVEADSADLNRQKD
+134 YDVEADAAALNRQRD
-149 ELAQGMSAAAA
+149 ELTQETSAAAAA
-160 PRRTQRRS
+160 PRRTPRRAS
-168 LRSGAPEYI
+168 RSSAPEYI
-177 NITVNYLDAVTGLPI
+177 NVTVNYLDAVTRLPI
-192 YTGFSATING
+192 YTGFSATIKSG
-202 GKPYSQT
+202 EPYSQK

-223 PGDPDTTDP
+223 PTDPATADP

-242 TLSVGADYTGETYT
+242 ALSVGADYTGETYT

-274 QNIHDDMYTEN
+274 QNINDDMYTEN
-285 VDYYRQSSDLTG
+285 VDYYRQDRALTG
-297 TIIANDDLK
+297 TIIANEALG
-306 LDEDRARGFTK
+306 LGEEQTRGFTK

-393 DNPLPTT
+393 DALPSA

-420 VVYWLKKPESNS
+420 VVYWLKNAAGTEYDYMGSQKRSAVAGEVVSGDASWLTADSYICGLTEDAGHTHNEGCKPE
-432 KLTAECTAEDMTY
+432 LFRH
-445 ITSVTVD
+445 SVYE
-452 AKAGDI
+452 KA
-458 VNPRNDPDH
+458 
-467 MGIYSPKLEESTYI
+467 
-481 CDNRDHMADPNKHTD
+481 
-496 ACKLGSTLRHYV
+496 
-508 YDGTQMQVEVQGD
+508 DGNVTIEGD
-521 GSTVI
+521 GST
-526 NTVYSRREYTL
+526 TVNVYYTRKSYTL
-537 RFYYGCASNDS
+537 RFYYAKEYVSANDTVNS
-548 GTPHYYV
+548 PANPSDTPAYSV
-555 VGGSTYNFGNKDEKT
+555 VGGSTRPFGFYQETGSCARPKKDGNTVNDVESLLYN
-570 HPCPDVS
+570 
-577 DYNDMTLL
+577 
-585 ERVKSV
+585 VKSGD
-591 WGEVQVPDGED
+591 WGEVAELPTIQQPTGTAYTYTLGTYPDG
-602 MSSLISEEHRAA
+602 
-614 YKLGTLPEDGSY
+614 GGY
-626 NSSQRK
+626 NAKGDRFH
-632 YYYLEFTAPYGAD
+632 YLEFTVPYGTD
-645 ISDLWPS
+645 LLYLWPTE
-652 EVFDNVPLTDAEKVK
+652 EVFGQIKTARSGYNANKANE
-667 HTSNGGSSHLD
+667 HL
-678 NDGWGN
+678 GEGQWGH

-689 GWNGEFNIK
+689 GWNGEYNVK
-698 YTQDHSNS
+698 YTQEKTNS
-706 TIKCY
+706 TIKCL
-711 YPLLDDTLLYDESRI
+711 YPVLNDDLLYAEKLIGQWGDA
-726 STYGDHS
+726 ST
-733 QVSFLAFFDNG
+733 VNFLGFFDNG
-744 ANVKWSIPR
+744 ANVSWSIPR

-765 GHEEDAGVVPRTVDG
+765 GHEEDEGVAARKVDG
-780 VPRYYMLYD
+780 VTRYYMLYD

-809 GFTCMRDKTGGSE
+809 GFTCMRDKDGGSE

-839 FYYNRNSYTL
+839 FYYNRNRYTL

-914 AHNVAL
+914 EHDISL
-920 YAGWKPVQRTVKM
+920 YAKWEPVTYTVRLFKNREAMETYQTTGDEELVLWKRTVN
-933 FLSLADMREYQA
+933 
-945 KGDDAQVHYYTQV
+945 
-958 VDHGS
+958 HG
-963 TLGEIAD
+963 LVLDEIDD
-970 PTDPS
+970 PTDDWS
-975 GHEYT
+975 GHGYS
-980 FGGWFYEKS
+980 FNGWFYLKN
-989 GKKVALTPT
+989 GKKTAFTPA
-998 DTAVKEDL
+998 DTAVKDDL
-1006 LVYAEWSH
+1006 LVYADWGSH
-1014 LTAQPYLIH
+1014 KAQPYLIH

-1038 GHASLFSP
+1038 DDASLFSP
-1046 EDGKAYTVTN
+1046 EDGKAYTVTSA
-1056 GSGESRTYIYY
+1056 SGESRTYIYY
-1067 AGEGGGYHQQIA
+1067 AGEGGYHRQIA

-1135 VFTFYYVHAATVSYK
+1135 VFTFYYVHAAKVSYK
-1150 VEYRYHDTGELIESE
+1150 VEYRYHDTGKLIESE
-1165 STGTGSVEKETSKA
+1165 STGTGVVEKETPKA
-1179 VVTERFAVVKDCV
+1179 VVTERFAVVKDYV

-1202 AVVRGEDGTY
+1202 AVVEDGKGGY
-1212 VGSPDNVVTFYY
+1212 VGSSDNVVTFYY
-1224 TKNIENAYYAI
+1224 TKNTGNAYYAI
-1235 HYMLQNVDAATDV
+1235 HYMLQNVDAVTDV
-1248 PQSEGSGTYSNYT
+1248 PSLRTDGTYANYT
-1261 ESTVYTEGIGQ
+1261 ESNVYTEGIGE
-1272 ISATISITPQKFSGF
+1272 IGATLSITPQEFSGF
-1287 TMRDTAVVRWG
+1287 TMRSTASVRCG
-1298 NSSNTVPVNA
+1298 GSSGTVQVNDA

-1327 RNTQNYVVRYL
+1327 RNTQSYVVRYL
-1338 RYGSNPHTTRP
+1338 RYGSDPHSTQP
-1349 EDELAASKTSSGK
+1349 GDVLHAPVNGKGK
-1362 YGAVVSEKAATIEGY
+1362 YGAVVTAAAESIDGY
-1377 NCVSNLS
+1377 HCVSTVS

-1412 VWAYGG
+1412 VWAYNG
-1418 GTLNNTLEVV
+1418 GTLDNTLEVV
-1428 EGKNS
+1428 EGNNVFRGS
-1433 FKGATPAAKSGY
+1433 VPTAKSGY
-1445 TFDGWYQN
+1445 TFVGWYQD
-1453 AECTIPVR
+1453 AECTIPVG
-1461 EKGTMDDATGKLTP
+1461 EKGTVNDATGQLTP
-1475 KRSELLPAPQTNVFY
+1475 ERSKLLPAPQTNVFY

-1498 NVTITREATEDESNG
+1498 NVTIERKATEDESNG
-1513 VGTYV
+1513 DGTYV
-1518 YRLTSEDNPA
+1518 YRLTSKDNPA

-1533 TVAKGGSTT
+1533 TVPAGGSTT

-1548 GSYKVEQVNS
+1548 GDYTVEQVNS

-1568 TVEIQQDKPK
+1568 TVTVENSLTQ

-1585 AVKEKWLTG
+1585 AVKKKWLTG
-1594 SSDAVVNRREA
+1594 SSDAVVNRMEA

>member
-1 MKKCTNNRTMS
+1 MKKCINNRTMS

-49 GAKTTQVTLPQSGR
+49 GAKTAQVTLPQSGR

-86 WVNIYDATAATL
+86 WVNIYDATAASL

-109 EGGSAAVRCA
+109 EKGSAMVRCA

-125 SDAVRVTVS
+125 SDPVKVTVS
-134 YDVEADSADLNRQKD
+134 YDVEADSADLNRQK
-149 ELAQGMSAAAA
+149 EALAQETSAAAA

-177 NITVNYLDAVTGLPI
+177 NVTVNYLDAVTSLPI
-192 YTGFSATING
+192 YTGFSATIKSG
-202 GKPYSQT
+202 EPYSQK

-217 YAPYWN
+217 YAPYWSAE
-223 PGDPDTTDP
+223 DPDTADP
-232 GAATESAQSL
+232 NTATVSAQSL
-242 TLSVGADYTGETYT
+242 ALTVGADYTGETYT

-274 QNIHDDMYTEN
+274 QNINDDMYTEN
-285 VDYYRQSSDLTG
+285 VDYYRRGSALTG
-297 TIIANDDLK
+297 TIIANEALG
-306 LDEDRARGFTK
+306 LDEEQTRGFTK

-379 WDKLGEDGKGDGKA
+379 WDKLGENGEGDGKA
-393 DNPLPTT
+393 DTPPTT

-420 VVYWLKKPESNS
+420 VVYWLKNAAGTEYDYMGSQKRSAVAGEVVSGDASWLTADSNICGLTEDAGHTHNEGCKPE
-432 KLTAECTAEDMTY
+432 LFRH
-445 ITSVTVD
+445 SVYE
-452 AKAGDI
+452 KA
-458 VNPRNDPDH
+458 
-467 MGIYSPKLEESTYI
+467 
-481 CDNRDHMADPNKHTD
+481 
-496 ACKLGSTLRHYV
+496 
-508 YDGTQMQVEVQGD
+508 DGNVTIEGD
-521 GSTVI
+521 GST
-526 NTVYSRREYTL
+526 TVNIYYTRKSYTL
-537 RFYYGCASNDS
+537 RFYYGHAWNDS
-548 GTPHYYV
+548 GTPRYYV
-555 VGGSTYNFGNKDEKT
+555 VGGSTYNFGNKDEKG
-570 HPCPDVS
+570 HPCPDAGS
-577 DYNDMTLL
+577 YNDMTLL
-585 ERVKSV
+585 EKVKGE

-602 MSSLISEEHRAA
+602 MSSLISEEHKAA
-614 YKLGTLPEDGSY
+614 YTLGTLPEDGSY
-626 NSSQRK
+626 NSNQHK

-645 ISDLWPS
+645 ISALWPS
-652 EVFDNVPLTDAEKVK
+652 EVFNKVPLTDAEKAT
-667 HTSNGGSSHLD
+667 HTSNGGSDHLD

-744 ANVKWSIPR
+744 ANVKWSIPH
-753 QWIYKLYVEVLP
+753 QWTYKLYVEVLP
-765 GHEEDAGVVPRTVDG
+765 GHEKDEGVAARTVDG
-780 VPRYYMLYD
+780 VTRYYMLYD

-797 TTIGHQTDPPLP
+797 KDIGHQTDPPLP
-809 GFTCMRDKTGGSE
+809 GFTCMRNKTGGSE
-822 PETNEP
+822 QEPNEP

-849 TAQNYDEIIQ
+849 TAHNYDQIIP
-859 YNDVLYQADL
+859 YNDVLYQDSL
-869 DRRMYDLLLM
+869 DDWMNILLLM

-914 AHNVAL
+914 EHDISL
-920 YAGWKPVQRTVKM
+920 YAKWEPVTYTVRLFKNRK
-933 FLSLADMREYQA
+933 DMETYQTTG
-945 KGDDAQVHYYTQV
+945 KEELVYHTQV

-970 PTDPS
+970 PIDPS

-1023 YVLKETADAEWKALL
+1023 YVLKETADAEWKKLL
-1038 GHASLFSP
+1038 DDESLFSP

-1067 AGEGGGYHQQIA
+1067 AGEGGGYHRQIA

-1100 PYNQLYSGFNTG
+1100 PYNQLYSGFNSG
-1112 HYPTLASHSI
+1112 YYPTLASHSI

-1165 STGTGSVEKETSKA
+1165 STGTGSVAKSTSKA

-1202 AVVRGEDGTY
+1202 AVVEDGKGGY

-1224 TKNIENAYYAI
+1224 TKNIENAYYAV
-1235 HYMLQNVDAATDV
+1235 HYMLQNVDAATDELSLK
-1248 PQSEGSGTYSNYT
+1248 PDGTYANYT

-1272 ISATISITPQKFSGF
+1272 IGATLSITPQKFSGF
-1287 TMRDTAVVRWG
+1287 TMRDTASVRWDD
-1298 NSSNTVPVNA
+1298 SSDTVQVNDA

-1338 RYGSNPHTTRP
+1338 RYGSDPHTTRP
-1349 EDELAASKTSSGK
+1349 EDELAASKTGNGK
-1362 YGAVVSEKAATIEGY
+1362 YGAVVTAAAESIDGY
-1377 NCVSNLS
+1377 HCVSTVS

-1412 VWAYGG
+1412 VWSYGG

-1428 EGKNS
+1428 VEKNP

-1453 AECTIPVR
+1453 AECTIPVG
-1461 EKGTMDDATGKLTP
+1461 EKGTVDDATGKLKP
-1475 KRSELLPAPQTNVFY
+1475 ERSELLPAPQTNVFY

-1498 NVTITREATEDESNG
+1498 NVTITREVTEDESNG
-1513 VGTYV
+1513 DGTYV
-1518 YRLTSEDNPA
+1518 YRLTSKDNPA

-1533 TVAKGGSTT
+1533 TVPTGGSTT

-1568 TVEIQQDKPK
+1568 TVTVEDSQTK

>member
-1 MKKCTNNRTMS
+1 MKKCINNRTMS

-75 DYQWQIQLDGD
+75 DYQWQIQLDGA
-86 WVNIYDATAATL
+86 WVSIYDATAATL

-109 EGGSAAVRCA
+109 EKGSAMVRCA

-125 SDAVRVTVS
+125 SDPVKVTVS
-134 YDVEADSADLNRQKD
+134 YDVEADAAALNRQRD
-149 ELAQGMSAAAA
+149 ELTQETSAAAA
-160 PRRTQRRS
+160 PRRTPRRAS
-168 LRSGAPEYI
+168 RSSAPEYI
-177 NITVNYLDAVTGLPI
+177 NVTVNYLDAVTRLPI
-192 YTGFSATING
+192 YTGFSATIKSG
-202 GKPYSQT
+202 EPYSQT

-217 YAPYWN
+217 YAPYWSAEN
-223 PGDPDTTDP
+223 PDTADP
-232 GAATESAQSL
+232 NTATESAQSL
-242 TLSVGADYTGETYT
+242 ALSVGAGYTGETYT
-256 VNVYYKAIAVP
+256 VNVYYKAIAVS

-285 VDYYRQSSDLTG
+285 VDYYRQDRALTG
-297 TIIANDDLK
+297 TIIANEALG
-306 LDEDRARGFTK
+306 LGEEQTRGFTK

-365 VATTPTRHGYRFAG
+365 VATTPTRHGYRFVG
-379 WDKLGEDGKGDGKA
+379 WDKLGEDGVGDGKA
-393 DNPLPTT
+393 DALPSA

-420 VVYWLKKPESNS
+420 VVYWLKNAAGTEYDYMGSEKRSAVAGEVVSGDASWLTADSYICGLTEDAGHTHNEGCKPELFRHSEYEKADEN
-432 KLTAECTAEDMTY
+432 
-445 ITSVTVD
+445 VTI
-452 AKAGDI
+452 K
-458 VNPRNDPDH
+458 
-467 MGIYSPKLEESTYI
+467 
-481 CDNRDHMADPNKHTD
+481 
-496 ACKLGSTLRHYV
+496 
-508 YDGTQMQVEVQGD
+508 GD
-521 GSTVI
+521 GST
-526 NTVYSRREYTL
+526 TVNIYYTRKSYTL
-537 RFYYGCASNDS
+537 RFYYAKEYVPAEDTVNP
-548 GTPHYYV
+548 GTSDTPIYYV
-555 VGGSTYNFGNKDEKT
+555 VGGSTRPFGFYQETGVCARPKKDGKTVNDVESLLYNVQSGDWGVVAELPT
-570 HPCPDVS
+570 IQQPTGTA
-577 DYNDMTLL
+577 YTYTL
-585 ERVKSV
+585 
-591 WGEVQVPDGED
+591 GTYPDG
-602 MSSLISEEHRAA
+602 
-614 YKLGTLPEDGSY
+614 GGY
-626 NSSQRK
+626 NAKGDRFH
-632 YYYLEFTAPYGAD
+632 YLEFTVPYGTD
-645 ISDLWPS
+645 LLHLWPTE
-652 EVFDNVPLTDAEKVK
+652 EVFGQIKTARSGYDANKANE
-667 HTSNGGSSHLD
+667 HL
-678 NDGWGN
+678 GEGQWGH

-689 GWNGEFNIK
+689 GWNGEYNVK
-698 YTQDHSNS
+698 YTQEKINS
-706 TIKCY
+706 TIKCL
-711 YPLLDDTLLYDESRI
+711 YPVLNDDLLYDEELI
-726 STYGDHS
+726 GQWGDAST
-733 QVSFLAFFDNG
+733 VNFLGFFDNG
-744 ANVKWSIPR
+744 ADVKWSIPR

-765 GHEEDAGVVPRTVDG
+765 GHEKDEGVAARTVDG
-780 VPRYYMLYD
+780 VTRYYMLYD

-797 TTIGHQTDPPLP
+797 TTIEHQTDPPLP
-809 GFTCMRDKTGGSE
+809 GFTCMRNKTGGSE

-914 AHNVAL
+914 EHDISL
-920 YAGWKPVQRTVKM
+920 YAKWEPVTYTVRLFKNRK
-933 FLSLADMREYQA
+933 DMETYQTTGNEA
-945 KGDDAQVHYYTQV
+945 LVYHTQV

-998 DTAVKEDL
+998 DTAVKENL

-1023 YVLKETADAEWKALL
+1023 YVLKETADAEWKKLL
-1038 GHASLFSP
+1038 DDASLYSP
-1046 EDGKAYTVTN
+1046 QDGKAYTVTN

-1067 AGEGGGYHQQIA
+1067 AGEGGGYHRQIA

-1100 PYNQLYSGFNTG
+1100 PYNQLYSGFNSG
-1112 HYPTLASHSI
+1112 YYPTLASHSI

-1150 VEYRYHDTGELIESE
+1150 VEYRYHGTGELIESDA
-1165 STGTGSVEKETSKA
+1165 TGTGSVEKETSKA
-1179 VVTERFAVVKDCV
+1179 VVTERFAVVKDYV

-1202 AVVRGEDGTY
+1202 AVVEDGNGGY
-1212 VGSPDNVVTFYY
+1212 MGSPDNVVTFYY
-1224 TKNIENAYYAI
+1224 TKNIENAYYAV
-1235 HYMLQNVDAATDV
+1235 HYMLQNVDAATDE
-1248 PQSEGSGTYSNYT
+1248 PQSVGPGIYSNYT
-1261 ESTVYTEGIGQ
+1261 ESTVYTEGI
-1272 ISATISITPQKFSGF
+1272 SAINAYINVTPQTFSGF

-1298 NSSNTVPVNA
+1298 TDDANRREDTLENGTFTFKVRD
-1308 GAFSLTVQKEGT
+1308 EGT

-1327 RNTQNYVVRYL
+1327 RNTQTYTTYYL
-1338 RYGSNPHTTRP
+1338 RYGSNPHSTQPGDVLHAPVSGT
-1349 EDELAASKTSSGK
+1349 GK
-1362 YGAVVSEKAATIEGY
+1362 YGAVVTAAAESIDGY

-1428 EGKNS
+1428 EGNNAFRGS
-1433 FKGATPAAKSGY
+1433 VPTAKSGY
-1445 TFDGWYQN
+1445 TFVGWYQD
-1453 AECTIPVR
+1453 AACTIPVG
-1461 EKGTMDDATGKLTP
+1461 EKGTVDDATGQLTP
-1475 KRSELLPAPQTNVFY
+1475 ERSELLPAPQTNVFY

-1498 NVTITREATEDESNG
+1498 NVTITREAKEDESNG

-1518 YRLTSEDNPA
+1518 YRLTSKDNPA

-1533 TVAKGGSTT
+1533 TVPKGGSTT

-1548 GSYKVEQVNS
+1548 GSYTVEQVNS

-1568 TVEIQQDKPK
+1568 TVTVEDSQTK
-1578 TVTFDGA
+1578 TVTFDRA

>member
-63 VTLEA
+63 VTLEV

-109 EGGSAAVRCA
+109 EKGSAMVRCA

-125 SDAVRVTVS
+125 SDPVKVTVS
-134 YDVEADSADLNRQKD
+134 YDVEADSADLNRQK
-149 ELAQGMSAAAA
+149 EALAQETSAAAA
-160 PRRTQRRS
+160 PRRTPRRAS
-168 LRSGAPEYI
+168 RSSAPEYI
-177 NITVNYLDAVTGLPI
+177 NVTVNYLDAVTRLPI
-192 YTGFSATING
+192 YTGFSATIKSG
-202 GKPYSQT
+202 EPYSQK

-223 PGDPDTTDP
+223 PDDPDTADP

-242 TLSVGADYTGETYT
+242 ALTVEAGYTGETYT

-274 QNIHDDMYTEN
+274 QNINDDMYTEN
-285 VDYYRQSSDLTG
+285 VDYYRQDRALTG
-297 TIIANDDLK
+297 TIIANEALG
-306 LDEDRARGFTK
+306 LGEEQTRGFTK

-379 WDKLGEDGKGDGKA
+379 WDKLDENGVGDGKA
-393 DNPLPTT
+393 DTLPTT
-400 VPAENASYIALW
+400 VPAENASYVALW

-420 VVYWLKKPESNS
+420 VVYWLKNAAGAEYDYMGSQKRSAVAGEVVSGDASWLTADSYICGLTEDAGHTHNEGCKPE
-432 KLTAECTAEDMTY
+432 LFRH
-445 ITSVTVD
+445 SVYE
-452 AKAGDI
+452 KA
-458 VNPRNDPDH
+458 
-467 MGIYSPKLEESTYI
+467 
-481 CDNRDHMADPNKHTD
+481 
-496 ACKLGSTLRHYV
+496 
-508 YDGTQMQVEVQGD
+508 DGNVTIEGD
-521 GSTVI
+521 GST
-526 NTVYSRREYTL
+526 TVNIYYTRKSYTL
-537 RFYYGCASNDS
+537 RFYYGHAWNDS
-548 GTPHYYV
+548 GTPRYYV
-555 VGGSTYNFGNKDEKT
+555 VGGSTYNFGNKDEKG
-570 HPCPDVS
+570 HPCPDADS
-577 DYNDMTLL
+577 YNDMTLL
-585 ERVKSV
+585 EKVKGE

-602 MSSLISEEHRAA
+602 MSSLISEEHKAA
-614 YKLGTLPEDGSY
+614 YTLGTLPEDGSY
-626 NSSQRK
+626 NSNQHK

-652 EVFDNVPLTDAEKVK
+652 EVFDKVPLTDAEKAT
-667 HTSNGGSSHLD
+667 HTSNGGSGHLD

-698 YTQDHSNS
+698 YTQDNSNS

-726 STYGDHS
+726 STYGDS
-733 QVSFLAFFDNG
+733 DRVSFLAFFDNG
-744 ANVKWSIPR
+744 ANVRWSIPR

-765 GHEEDAGVVPRTVDG
+765 GHEEDEGVAARTVDG
-780 VPRYYMLYD
+780 VERYYMLYD

-797 TTIGHQTDPPLP
+797 KDIKHQTDPPLP
-809 GFTCMRDKTGGSE
+809 GFTCMRDKDGGSE
-822 PETNEP
+822 PKTNEP

-839 FYYNRNSYTL
+839 FYYNRNRYTL

-869 DRRMYDLLLM
+869 DRKMYDLLLM

-889 YELGGWYTSPGCFPG
+889 YKLGGWYTSPGCFPG

-914 AHNVAL
+914 EHDISL
-920 YAGWKPVQRTVKM
+920 YAKWEPVTYTVRLFKNRK
-933 FLSLADMREYQA
+933 DMETYQTTGNEA
-945 KGDDAQVHYYTQV
+945 LVYHTQV

-970 PTDPS
+970 PIDPS

-989 GKKVALTPT
+989 GKKVALTTT
-998 DTAVKEDL
+998 DTAVKENL

-1038 GHASLFSP
+1038 DEASLYSP

-1067 AGEGGGYHQQIA
+1067 AGEGGGYHRQIA

-1100 PYNQLYSGFNTG
+1100 PYNQLYSGFNSG
-1112 HYPTLASHSI
+1112 YYPTLASHSI
-1122 TMEEDTPS
+1122 TMGEEP
-1130 NPTVN
+1130 NVAAPTVN
-1135 VFTFYYVHAATVSYK
+1135 VFTFYYVHAATVSYT
-1150 VEYRYHDTGELIESE
+1150 VEYRYHGTGELIKSE
-1165 STGTGSVEKETSKA
+1165 STGTGSVAKSTSKA
-1179 VVTERFAVVKDCV
+1179 VVTERFAVVKDYV

-1202 AVVRGEDGTY
+1202 AVVEDGNGGY
-1212 VGSPDNVVTFYY
+1212 MGSPDNVVTFYY
-1224 TKNIENAYYAI
+1224 TKNTKNTYYAI
-1235 HYMLQNVDAATDV
+1235 HYMLQNVDAATDELSLK
-1248 PQSEGSGTYSNYT
+1248 QDGTYANYT
-1261 ESTVYTEGIGQ
+1261 ESNVYTEGISEIG
-1272 ISATISITPQKFSGF
+1272 ATLSITPQKFSGF
-1287 TMRDTAVVRWG
+1287 TMRNTAVVRWG
-1298 NSSNTVPVNA
+1298 TDDANRREDTLENGTFTFKVRD
-1308 GAFSLTVQKEGT
+1308 EGT

-1327 RNTQNYVVRYL
+1327 RNTQSYVVRYL
-1338 RYGSNPHTTRP
+1338 RYGSDPHSTQPGDVLHEPVSGT
-1349 EDELAASKTSSGK
+1349 GK
-1362 YGAVVSEKAATIEGY
+1362 YGAVVTAAAESIDGY

-1445 TFDGWYQN
+1445 TFVGWYQD
-1453 AECTIPVR
+1453 AACTIPVG
-1461 EKGTMDDATGKLTP
+1461 EKGTVDDATGQLTP
-1475 KRSELLPAPQTNVFY
+1475 ERSELLPAPQTNVFY

-1498 NVTITREATEDESNG
+1498 NVTITREAKEDESNG

-1518 YRLTSEDNPA
+1518 YRLTSKDNPA

-1533 TVAKGGSTT
+1533 TVPKGGSTT

-1548 GSYKVEQVNS
+1548 GDYTVEQVNS
-1558 WSWRYADGAQ
+1558 WSWRYSDREQ
-1568 TVEIQQDKPK
+1568 TVEIEKDKTK
-1578 TVTFDGA
+1578 TVKFDGA

-1594 SSDAVVNRREA
+1594 SSDAVVNRKGD

>member
-1 MKKCTNNRTMS
+1 MKKCINNRTMS

-109 EGGSAAVRCA
+109 EKGSAMVRCA

-125 SDAVRVTVS
+125 SDPVKVTVS
-134 YDVEADSADLNRQKD
+134 YDVEADAAALNRQRD
-149 ELAQGMSAAAA
+149 ELTQETSAVAAA
-160 PRRTQRRS
+160 PRRTPRRAS
-168 LRSGAPEYI
+168 RSSAPEYI
-177 NITVNYLDAVTGLPI
+177 NVTVNYLDAVTELPI
-192 YTGFSATING
+192 YTGFSATIKSG
-202 GKPYSQT
+202 EPYSQK

-223 PGDPDTTDP
+223 PADPATADP

-242 TLSVGADYTGETYT
+242 ALSVGKDYTWETYT
-256 VNVYYKAIAVP
+256 VNVYYKAIAVS

-274 QNIHDDMYTEN
+274 QNIHDDMYSEN
-285 VDYYRQSSDLTG
+285 VDYYRQDRALTG
-297 TIIANDDLK
+297 TIIANEALG
-306 LDEDRARGFTK
+306 LGEEQTRGFTK

-379 WDKLGEDGKGDGKA
+379 WDKLDENGVGDGKA
-393 DNPLPTT
+393 DTPPST

-420 VVYWLKKPESNS
+420 AVYWLKNAAGTEYDYMGSQKRPAVAGEVVSGDASWLTADSNICGLTEDAGHTHNKGCKPE
-432 KLTAECTAEDMTY
+432 LFRH
-445 ITSVTVD
+445 SVYE
-452 AKAGDI
+452 KAD
-458 VNPRNDPDH
+458 
-467 MGIYSPKLEESTYI
+467 
-481 CDNRDHMADPNKHTD
+481 RDVTI
-496 ACKLGSTLRHYV
+496 
-508 YDGTQMQVEVQGD
+508 EGD
-521 GSTVI
+521 GST
-526 NTVYSRREYTL
+526 TVNIYYTRKSYTL
-537 RFYYGCASNDS
+537 RFYYAKEYVPAKDTVNS
-548 GTPHYYV
+548 GTSDTPVYSV
-555 VGGSTYNFGNKDEKT
+555 VGGSTRPFGFYQETGVCARPKKDGKTVNDVESLLYNVQSGDWGVVAELPT
-570 HPCPDVS
+570 IQQPTGTA
-577 DYNDMTLL
+577 YTYTL
-585 ERVKSV
+585 
-591 WGEVQVPDGED
+591 GTYPDG
-602 MSSLISEEHRAA
+602 
-614 YKLGTLPEDGSY
+614 GGY
-626 NSSQRK
+626 NAKGDRFH
-632 YYYLEFTAPYGAD
+632 YLEFTVPYGTD
-645 ISDLWPS
+645 LLHLWPTE
-652 EVFDNVPLTDAEKVK
+652 EVFGQIKTARSGYDQNKANE
-667 HTSNGGSSHLD
+667 HL
-678 NDGWGN
+678 GEGQWGH

-689 GWNGEFNIK
+689 GWNGEYNVK
-698 YTQDHSNS
+698 YTQEKTNS
-706 TIKCY
+706 TIKCL
-711 YPLLDDTLLYDESRI
+711 YPVLNDDLLYAEELIGQWGDA
-726 STYGDHS
+726 ST
-733 QVSFLAFFDNG
+733 VNFLGFFDNG
-744 ANVKWSIPR
+744 ANVSWSIPR

-765 GHEEDAGVVPRTVDG
+765 GHEEDAGVAARTVDG
-780 VPRYYMLYD
+780 VTRYYMLYD

-797 TTIGHQTDPPLP
+797 KDIEHQTDPPLP
-809 GFTCMRDKTGGSE
+809 GFTCMRDKVGGSE
-822 PETNEP
+822 QEPNEP

-839 FYYNRNSYTL
+839 FYYNRNRYTL

-914 AHNVAL
+914 EHDISL
-920 YAGWKPVQRTVKM
+920 YAKWKPVTYTVRLFRNREAMETYQRTGNEALV
-933 FLSLADMREYQA
+933 Y
-945 KGDDAQVHYYTQV
+945 HTQV

-998 DTAVKEDL
+998 DTAVKENL

-1023 YVLKETADAEWKALL
+1023 YVLKETADEEWKALL
-1038 GHASLFSP
+1038 DEASLYSP

-1067 AGEGGGYHQQIA
+1067 AGEGGGYHRQIA

-1100 PYNQLYSGFNTG
+1100 PYNQMYSGFNSG
-1112 HYPTLASHSI
+1112 YYPTLASHSI
-1122 TMEEDTPS
+1122 TMGEEP
-1130 NPTVN
+1130 NVAAPTVN

-1150 VEYRYHDTGELIESE
+1150 VEYRYHDTGELIK
-1165 STGTGSVEKETSKA
+1165 STTADGTGFVKKETSKA

-1202 AVVRGEDGTY
+1202 AVVEDGKGGY

-1224 TKNIENAYYAI
+1224 TKNIENTYYAI
-1235 HYMLQNVDAATDV
+1235 HYMLQNVDAATDE
-1248 PQSEGSGTYSNYT
+1248 PSLRTDGTYANYT

-1272 ISATISITPQKFSGF
+1272 IGATISITPQEFSGF
-1287 TMRDTAVVRWG
+1287 TMRDTASVRWG
-1298 NSSNTVPVNA
+1298 DSSGTVQVNDA

-1338 RYGSNPHTTRP
+1338 RYGSNPNSAQEGDVLHAPVNGT
-1349 EDELAASKTSSGK
+1349 GK
-1362 YGAVVSEKAATIEGY
+1362 YGAVVTAAAESIDGY
-1377 NCVSNLS
+1377 HCVSTVS

-1412 VWAYGG
+1412 VWSYGG

-1428 EGKNS
+1428 EEKNP

-1445 TFDGWYQN
+1445 TFVGWYQD
-1453 AECTIPVR
+1453 AECTIPVG
-1461 EKGTMDDATGKLTP
+1461 EKGTVDDATDKLTP

-1498 NVTITREATEDESNG
+1498 NVTIERKATEDESNG

-1518 YRLTSEDNPA
+1518 YRLTSKDNPA

-1533 TVAKGGSTT
+1533 TVPKGGSTT

-1548 GSYKVEQVNS
+1548 GDYTVEQVKS

-1568 TVEIQQDKPK
+1568 TVTVEDRQTK
-1578 TVTFDGA
+1578 TVTFDRA

>member
-49 GAKTTQVTLPQSGR
+49 GAKTMQVTLPQSGR

-68 ASETGDT
+68 ASETGGA
-75 DYQWQIQLDGD
+75 DYQWQIQMDGD
-86 WVNIYDATAATL
+86 WVNIYDATAASL

-109 EGGSAAVRCA
+109 EKGSAMVRCA
-119 VGGESA
+119 VGGESV
-125 SDAVRVTVS
+125 SDPVKVTVS
-134 YDVEADSADLNRQKD
+134 YDVEADAADLNRQRE
-149 ELAQGMSAAAA
+149 ELTQETSAAAAA
-160 PRRTQRRS
+160 PRRTPRRVS
-168 LRSGAPEYI
+168 RSSAPEYI
-177 NITVNYLDAVTGLPI
+177 NVTVNYLDAVTGLPI
-192 YTGFSATING
+192 YTGFSATIKSG
-202 GKPYSQT
+202 EPYSQK

-223 PGDPDTTDP
+223 PDDPDTTDP
-232 GAATESAQSL
+232 NTATVSAQSL
-242 TLSVGADYTGETYT
+242 ALSVGAGYTGETYT

-285 VDYYRQSSDLTG
+285 VDYYRQDRALTG
-297 TIIANDDLK
+297 TIIANEALG
-306 LDEDRARGFTK
+306 LGEEQTRGFTK

-379 WDKLGEDGKGDGKA
+379 WDKLDENGVGDGKA
-393 DNPLPTT
+393 DALSST

-420 VVYWLKKPESNS
+420 VVYWLQNAEGTEYDYMGSQKRPAVAGQVVSGDASWLTADSYICGLTEDAGHTHNEGCKPELFRHSQYEKADEN
-432 KLTAECTAEDMTY
+432 
-445 ITSVTVD
+445 VT
-452 AKAGDI
+452 I
-458 VNPRNDPDH
+458 
-467 MGIYSPKLEESTYI
+467 E
-481 CDNRDHMADPNKHTD
+481 
-496 ACKLGSTLRHYV
+496 
-508 YDGTQMQVEVQGD
+508 GD
-521 GSTVI
+521 GST
-526 NTVYSRREYTL
+526 TVNVYYTRKSYTL
-537 RFYYGCASNDS
+537 RFYYGHAWNDS
-548 GTPHYYV
+548 GTPRYYV
-555 VGGSTYNFGNKDEKT
+555 VGGSTYNFGNKDEKS
-570 HPCPDVS
+570 HPCPDAGS
-577 DYNDMTLL
+577 YSDMTLL
-585 ERVKSV
+585 EKVKGE

-602 MSSLISEEHRAA
+602 MSSLISEEHKAA
-614 YKLGTLPEDGSY
+614 YTLGTLPEDGSY
-626 NSSQRK
+626 NSNQHK

-652 EVFDNVPLTDAEKVK
+652 EVFNKVPLTDAEKAT
-667 HTSNGGSSHLD
+667 HTSNGGSDHLD

-726 STYGDHS
+726 STYGDHDR
-733 QVSFLAFFDNG
+733 VSFLAFFDNG
-744 ANVKWSIPR
+744 ANVRWSIPR

-765 GHEEDAGVVPRTVDG
+765 GHEKDEGVAARTVDG
-780 VPRYYMLYD
+780 VTRYYMLYD
-789 TVFANDDN
+789 TVLANDDN
-797 TTIGHQTDPPLP
+797 KDIEHQTDPPLP
-809 GFTCMRDKTGGSE
+809 GFTCMRNKTGGSE
-822 PETNEP
+822 REP
-828 LADGRESYTAN
+828 NGTLADGRESYTAN

-849 TAQNYDEIIQ
+849 TAHNYDQIIP
-859 YNDVLYQADL
+859 YNDVLYQDSL

-879 PYPKPLEKYA
+879 PYPETLEKGA
-889 YELGGWYTSPGCFPG
+889 YTQGGWYTSPGCFPG

-914 AHNVAL
+914 EHDISL
-920 YAGWKPVQRTVKM
+920 YAKWEPKTYTVRLFKNREAMETYQTTGDETLVIEKRTVNHG
-933 FLSLADMREYQA
+933 LALDEI
-945 KGDDAQVHYYTQV
+945 DDPI
-958 VDHGS
+958 D
-963 TLGEIAD
+963 D
-970 PTDPS
+970 WS
-975 GHEYT
+975 GHGYS
-980 FGGWFYEKS
+980 FNGWFYLKN
-989 GKKVALTPT
+989 GKKTAFTPA
-998 DTAVKEDL
+998 DTAVKDDL
-1006 LVYAEWSH
+1006 LVYADWGSH
-1014 LTAQPYLIH
+1014 KAQPYLIH

-1038 GHASLFSP
+1038 DDASLFSP

-1056 GSGESRTYIYY
+1056 GSGESRTYIYS
-1067 AGEGGGYHQQIA
+1067 GKDGGYHRQIA

-1112 HYPTLASHSI
+1112 YYPTLASHSI
-1122 TMEEDTPS
+1122 TMGEEP
-1130 NPTVN
+1130 NVAAPTVN

-1150 VEYRYHDTGELIESE
+1150 VEYRYHDTGELIVSE
-1165 STGTGSVEKETSKA
+1165 STGTGFVEKETSKA

-1202 AVVRGEDGTY
+1202 AVVEDGSGGY
-1212 VGSPDNVVTFYY
+1212 VGSPDNLVTFYY
-1224 TKNIENAYYAI
+1224 TKDDKNAFCAV
-1235 HYMLQNVDAATDV
+1235 HYMLQNIDAASDE
-1248 PQSEGSGTYSNYT
+1248 PSLQPDGTYANYT
-1261 ESTVYTEGIGQ
+1261 ESTVHTEGIGE
-1272 ISATISITPQKFSGF
+1272 IGATLSITPQTFGGF
-1287 TMRDTAVVRWG
+1287 TMRSTASVRWG
-1298 NSSNTVPVNA
+1298 DSSDTVQVNA

-1320 ELYVFYT
+1320 ELFVFYT
-1327 RNTQNYVVRYL
+1327 RNTQSYVVRYL
-1338 RYGSNPHTTRP
+1338 RYGSDPHSTQPGDVLHAPVNGT
-1349 EDELAASKTSSGK
+1349 GK
-1362 YGAVVSEKAATIEGY
+1362 YGAVVTAAAESIDGY
-1377 NCVSNLS
+1377 HCVSTVS
-1384 QSIVLRPDN
+1384 QSIVLRPDDR
-1393 SQNEIIFY
+1393 QNEIIFY

-1428 EGKNS
+1428 EEKNP
-1433 FKGATPAAKSGY
+1433 FEGATPTAKSGY
-1445 TFDGWYQN
+1445 TFDGWYQD
-1453 AECTIPVR
+1453 AECTIPVG
-1461 EKGTMDDATGKLTP
+1461 EKGMVDATGKLTP
-1475 KRSELLPAPQTNVFY
+1475 ERSELLPAPQTNVFY

-1498 NVTITREATEDESNG
+1498 NVTITREAREDESNG

-1518 YRLTSEDNPA
+1518 YRLTSKDNPA

-1533 TVAKGGSTT
+1533 TVPAGGSTT

-1548 GSYKVEQVNS
+1548 GDYTVEQVNS

-1568 TVEIQQDKPK
+1568 TVTVEDNQTK
-1578 TVTFDGA
+1578 TVTFDRA

>member
-1 MKKCTNNRTMS
+1 MKKCINNRTMS

-75 DYQWQIQLDGD
+75 GYQWQIQLDGD

-119 VGGESA
+119 VGGESV

-134 YDVEADSADLNRQKD
+134 YDVEADSADLNRQK
-149 ELAQGMSAAAA
+149 EALAQGMSAAAA

-168 LRSGAPEYI
+168 PRSGTPEYI
-177 NITVNYLDAVTGLPI
+177 NITVNYLDAVTSLPI

-217 YAPYWN
+217 YAPYWD
-223 PGDPDTTDP
+223 PTDPDTTDP
-232 GAATESAQSL
+232 NTATVSAQSL
-242 TLSVGADYTGETYT
+242 ALSVGAEYTGETYT

-274 QNIHDDMYTEN
+274 QNINDDMYTEN
-285 VDYYRQSSDLTG
+285 VDYYRQDRALTG

-306 LDEDRARGFTK
+306 LGEDQASGFTK

-365 VATTPTRHGYRFAG
+365 VATTPTRHGYSFAG
-379 WDKLGEDGKGDGKA
+379 WDKLNEKGEGDGKE
-393 DNPLPTT
+393 DELPTT

-420 VVYWLKKPESNS
+420 VVYWLKNAEGTEYDYMGSQKRSAVAGEVVSGDASWLTADSYICGLTEDGGHTHNEGCKPELFRHSQYEKADEN
-432 KLTAECTAEDMTY
+432 
-445 ITSVTVD
+445 VT
-452 AKAGDI
+452 I
-458 VNPRNDPDH
+458 
-467 MGIYSPKLEESTYI
+467 E
-481 CDNRDHMADPNKHTD
+481 
-496 ACKLGSTLRHYV
+496 
-508 YDGTQMQVEVQGD
+508 GD
-521 GSTVI
+521 GST
-526 NTVYSRREYTL
+526 TVNIYYTRKSYTL
-537 RFYYGCASNDS
+537 RFYYAKEYVSANDTVNS
-548 GTPHYYV
+548 PANPSDTPVYSV
-555 VGGSTYNFGNKDEKT
+555 VGGSTRPFGFYQETGVCARPKKDGKTVNDVESLLYNVRSGD
-570 HPCPDVS
+570 
-577 DYNDMTLL
+577 
-585 ERVKSV
+585 
-591 WGEVQVPDGED
+591 WGEVAELPTIQQPTGTAYTYTLGTYPDG
-602 MSSLISEEHRAA
+602 
-614 YKLGTLPEDGSY
+614 GGY
-626 NSSQRK
+626 NAKGDRFH
-632 YYYLEFTAPYGAD
+632 YLEFTVPYGTD
-645 ISDLWPS
+645 LLHLWPTE
-652 EVFDNVPLTDAEKVK
+652 EVFGQIKTARSGYGQNNANE
-667 HTSNGGSSHLD
+667 HL
-678 NDGWGN
+678 GEGQWGN

-689 GWNGEFNIK
+689 GWNGEYNVK
-698 YTQDHSNS
+698 YTQEKINS
-706 TIKCY
+706 TIKCL
-711 YPLLDDTLLYDESRI
+711 YPVLNDDLLYAEKLIGQWGDA
-726 STYGDHS
+726 ST
-733 QVSFLAFFDNG
+733 VNFLGFFDNG
-744 ANVKWSIPR
+744 ANVSWSIPR

-765 GHEEDAGVVPRTVDG
+765 GHEEDEGVAARTVDG
-780 VPRYYMLYD
+780 VTRYYMLYD

-869 DRRMYDLLLM
+869 DCRMYDLLLM

-914 AHNVAL
+914 EHDISL
-920 YAGWKPVQRTVKM
+920 YAKWKPVTYTVRLFKNRK
-933 FLSLADMREYQA
+933 DMETYQTTGNEA
-945 KGDDAQVHYYTQV
+945 LVYHTQV

-970 PTDPS
+970 PIDPS
-975 GHEYT
+975 RHEYT

-1023 YVLKETADAEWKALL
+1023 YVLKETADEEWRALL
-1038 GHASLFSP
+1038 GEASLYSP
-1046 EDGKAYTVTN
+1046 QDGKAYTVTN

-1067 AGEGGGYHQQIA
+1067 AGEDGGYHRQIA

-1100 PYNQLYSGFNTG
+1100 PYNQMYSGFNTG

-1150 VEYRYHDTGELIESE
+1150 VQYRYHDTGKLIESDA
-1165 STGTGSVEKETSKA
+1165 TGTGSVEKETSKA
-1179 VVTERFAVVKDCV
+1179 VVTERFAVVKDYV

-1202 AVVRGEDGTY
+1202 AVVEDGKGGY

-1235 HYMLQNVDAATDV
+1235 HYMLQNVDAATDELSLK
-1248 PQSEGSGTYSNYT
+1248 QDGTYANYT
-1261 ESTVYTEGIGQ
+1261 ESTVYTEGIGA
-1272 ISATISITPQKFSGF
+1272 INADINVTPQKFSGF

-1298 NSSNTVPVNA
+1298 TDDANRREDTLKNGTFTFKVRD
-1308 GAFSLTVQKEGT
+1308 EGT
-1320 ELYVFYT
+1320 ELFVFYT
-1327 RNTQNYVVRYL
+1327 RNTQSYVVRYL
-1338 RYGSNPHTTRP
+1338 RYGSDPHSTQPGDVLHEPVSGT
-1349 EDELAASKTSSGK
+1349 GK
-1362 YGAVVSEKAATIEGY
+1362 YGAVVTAAAEYIDGY

-1428 EGKNS
+1428 EGNNAFRGS
-1433 FKGATPAAKSGY
+1433 VPTAKSGY

-1453 AECTIPVR
+1453 AECTIPVG
-1461 EKGTMDDATGKLTP
+1461 EKGKVDTDTKKLMP
-1475 KRSELLPAPQTNVFY
+1475 ERSELLPAPQTNVFY

-1498 NVTITREATEDESNG
+1498 NVTITRKATEDESNG

-1518 YRLTSEDNPA
+1518 YRLTSKDNPA

-1533 TVAKGGSTT
+1533 TVPAGGSTT
-1542 VYDLPC
+1542 VHDLPC
-1548 GSYKVEQVNS
+1548 GDYTVEQVKS

-1568 TVEIQQDKPK
+1568 TVTVKDGKTK
-1578 TVTFDGA
+1578 TVTFDRD

-1594 SSDAVVNRREA
+1594 SSDAVVNRKGD

>member
-43 VTVTVD
+43 VTVTVN
-49 GAKTTQVTLPQSGR
+49 GAKTAQVTLPQSGR
-63 VTLEA
+63 VTMEA

-75 DYQWQIQLDGD
+75 DYQWQILLDGA
-86 WVNIYDATAATL
+86 WVSIYDATAASL

-109 EGGSAAVRCA
+109 EKGSAMVRCA

-125 SDAVRVTVS
+125 SDPVKVTVA
-134 YDVEADSADLNRQKD
+134 YDVEADAAALNRQRD
-149 ELAQGMSAAAA
+149 ELTQETSAAAAA
-160 PRRTQRRS
+160 PRRTPRRAA
-168 LRSGAPEYI
+168 RSSAPEYI
-177 NITVNYLDAVTGLPI
+177 NVTVNYLDAVTRLSI
-192 YTGFSATING
+192 YTGFSATIKG
-202 GKPYSQT
+202 GELYSQT

-223 PGDPDTTDP
+223 PNDPATADPD
-232 GAATESAQSL
+232 AATESAQSL
-242 TLSVGADYTGETYT
+242 ALTVGAGYTGETYT

-274 QNIHDDMYTEN
+274 QNIHDDMYSEN
-285 VDYYRQSSDLTG
+285 VNLYRRDSALTG
-297 TIIANDDLK
+297 TIIANEALG
-306 LDEDRARGFTK
+306 LGEEQTRGFTK

-379 WDKLGEDGKGDGKA
+379 WDKLGEDGVGDGKV
-393 DNPLPTT
+393 DELPTT

-432 KLTAECTAEDMTY
+432 KPAAQCTAEDMTY

-467 MGIYSPKLEESTYI
+467 TGNYSPKLEESTYI
-481 CDNRDHMADPNKHTD
+481 CDNRDHMADPSKHTD

-508 YDGTQMQVEVQGD
+508 YDNTQMQVEVQGD

-537 RFYYGCASNDS
+537 RFYYGYASNDN

-570 HPCPDVS
+570 HPCPDAGS
-577 DYNDMTLL
+577 YSDMTLL
-585 ERVKSV
+585 ERVKDV
-591 WGEVQVPDGED
+591 WGEVQVPEGAD
-602 MSSLISEEHRAA
+602 MSSLISEEHKKA
-614 YKLGTLPEDGSY
+614 YTLGTLQAEGDSY
-626 NSSQRK
+626 NSNQRK

-667 HTSNGGSSHLD
+667 HTSNGGASHLD

-726 STYGDHS
+726 STYGDPGR
-733 QVSFLAFFDNG
+733 VSFLAFFDNG
-744 ANVKWSIPR
+744 ANVKWSIPIA
-753 QWIYKLYVEVLP
+753 WHYELYLPTLDNKETEGSVLKNGVYYTLYKTVE
-765 GHEEDAGVVPRTVDG
+765 
-780 VPRYYMLYD
+780 
-789 TVFANDDN
+789 ANDNNED
-797 TTIGHQTDPPLP
+797 IGQQTCPPLP
-809 GFTCMRDKTGGSE
+809 GFTAPASKDGTKIVHEEGMS
-822 PETNEP
+822 
-828 LADGRESYTAN
+828 DGRPSI
-839 FYYNRNSYTL
+839 
-849 TAQNYDEIIQ
+849 TAQYYYTRNEYKLTLQNHSQIDAETPP
-859 YNDVLYQADL
+859 YGDDL
-869 DRRMYDLLLM
+869 DGWVVAFT
-879 PYPKPLEKYA
+879 PVQYPDTLERGA
-889 YELGGWYTSPGCFPG
+889 YTFSGWYTTSGHYEG

-933 FLSLADMREYQA
+933 FRSLADMREYQSTGNEA
-945 KGDDAQVHYYTQV
+945 LVHYTQV

-975 GHEYT
+975 GQGYT

-1023 YVLKETADAEWKALL
+1023 YVLKETADKEWKALL
-1038 GHASLFSP
+1038 DDASLFSP

-1067 AGEGGGYHQQIA
+1067 AGEGGGYHRQIA

-1135 VFTFYYVHAATVSYK
+1135 VFTFYYVHAAKVSYK
-1150 VEYRYHDTGELIESE
+1150 VEYRYHDTGKLIESE
-1165 STGTGSVEKETSKA
+1165 STGTGFVEKETSKA
-1179 VVTERFAVVKDCV
+1179 VVTERFAVVKDYV

-1202 AVVRGEDGTY
+1202 AVVEDGSGGY

-1224 TKNIENAYYAI
+1224 TKNTKNTYYAI
-1235 HYMLQNVDAATDV
+1235 HYMLQNVDAATDE
-1248 PQSEGSGTYSNYT
+1248 PSLQPDGTYANYT

-1272 ISATISITPQKFSGF
+1272 IGATISITPQEFSGF
-1287 TMRDTAVVRWG
+1287 TMRSTASVRCGGSSDTVQ
-1298 NSSNTVPVNA
+1298 VNDA

-1338 RYGSNPHTTRP
+1338 RYGSDPHTTRP
-1349 EDELAASKTSSGK
+1349 EDELAASKTDSGK
-1362 YGAVVSEKAATIEGY
+1362 YGAVVTATAESIDGY
-1377 NCVSNLS
+1377 HCVSTVS
-1384 QSIVLRPDN
+1384 QSIVLRPDDR
-1393 SQNEIIFY
+1393 QNEIIFY

-1412 VWAYGG
+1412 VWAYNG
-1418 GTLNNTLEVV
+1418 GTLDNTLEVV
-1428 EGKNS
+1428 VGDNAFRGS
-1433 FKGATPAAKSGY
+1433 VPTAKSGY
-1445 TFDGWYQN
+1445 TFDGWYQD
-1453 AECTIPVR
+1453 AACTIPVG
-1461 EKGTMDDATGKLTP
+1461 EKGTVDDATGKLTP
-1475 KRSELLPAPQTNVFY
+1475 ERSKLLPAPQTNVFY

-1498 NVTITREATEDESNG
+1498 NVTIERKATEDESNG

-1518 YRLTSEDNPA
+1518 YRLTSKDNPA

-1533 TVAKGGSTT
+1533 TVPKGGSTT

-1548 GSYKVEQVNS
+1548 GDYTVEQVNS

-1568 TVEIQQDKPK
+1568 TVTVEDSQTK
-1578 TVTFDGA
+1578 TVTFDGS
-1585 AVKEKWLTG
+1585 AVKKKWLTG